1 MLSKN
6 NYQERLRKMDD
17 KQERFSIRKFSV
29 GAASVLVGTA
39 ILSMQNVQTVRAD
52 ATTDTEKG
60 TTDVTSKND
69 EQNKQKAYNQV
80 VSEDQ
85 NKSSKT
91 TGTTMEGQ
99 DSKVASFSASKNEG
113 TFAETS
119 SEDKAASTTDATE
132 SKTSDTTKATED
144 NKVDAVAD
152 KSTEDKANTDA
163 TQESSDSKSTENK
176 TTDAQKVE
184 SKVATTKATTDTA
197 NSVKSASTTSTD
209 KTTSVNTTTFNTN
222 QSSTAALFSASALS
236 ESKALAATPRSS
248 SATTNTQAKNNNYK
262 LVTSASALQ
271 QAINSGVAGVNI
283 DRSIDASNV
292 DLAITNTFAIVGIN
306 DAAVL
311 NLGQKSLNNS
321 GNLTL
326 QDITING
333 AVSGNGTV
341 NIKGNV
347 TSNVNENNSLIK
359 GATVDEANAALN
371 DQTGTGKIGTQGT
384 SWASGSSNQNGWAVK
399 GWNYANFSG
408 SKVNVAVDANLTINR
423 SAIGDGIHLA
433 NNGTVNVADGGQ
445 LTINMNTNN
454 DLNTT
459 ARYHNAGIFAVGNGN
474 LTTGYKSVVTL
485 NTSIGQGIAMTGMRP
500 YVTDT
505 DVFGGYSARDRGD
518 GSGQINLGQYSTLNF
533 TGRDGVIL
541 GNNSNFNVGD
551 SANVHFENKGRGV
564 ALDLAANSNINIDD
578 HAVTYFHSVGKTTTN
593 ALGNTV
599 GASGSFSGYNYIGVN
614 EGGNITVGQFATFR
628 VILEGRGNNNYDDV
642 VSLDSQNS
650 NTNAAFTSKTGAIV
664 DIRDD
669 NTNFYAELISFPLG
683 TSNTRIDIHD
693 PLMLNLQ
700 RYSSGGPTTGW
711 MPIGGDMINTTSN
724 QYTANLIYMSG
735 SKGVFSVD
743 GTDYV
748 VYQKIKSDGSKQ
760 IWLNVNGV
768 NIPMSGFQTKDI
780 WNNQANPDVSIK
792 GTDLT
797 SGIRANQVHNYD
809 GTPLTGKDAPYYGIS
824 TQRASQQIWFPHKTQ
839 MEVVGSHTNTIKYV
853 YEDGT
858 PVLDENGN
866 QIVKT
871 QNLNLTRKLT
881 LDITDDKIEE
891 IQKYALTHNADQTLE
906 YIKNAQ
912 SVSEDSGWVYTDAQG
927 NTVTDPYATVVS
939 PVEDGYTASIK
950 SSNVPGIT
958 EGADGTSVTAKL
970 QYKEDLVQN
979 GELSNNY
986 KQNGLSAI
994 LPDNYETVVVYG
1006 MPQEVT
1012 NTLKF
1017 YDDTTKSY
1025 ISTVTDQTVT
1035 GKENDDVNFKDG
1047 ASIVKSLEDQGYKF
1061 VNVTDGT
1068 PDDTNATVLSGDT
1081 FSDVDF
1087 GKFGKDGK
1095 TFVVHLTHKVV
1106 PVTPDTPNVPS
1117 NSKVS
1122 KDDLTKTATRTIHYV
1137 ENDQNGAE
1145 LKESTV
1151 QTVNYTGTAYVDV
1164 VTGQMVNAKADG
1176 EDAQGNT
1183 TYVVDT
1189 DNKKQPLIAW
1199 TTDNDGKFAQV
1210 TPDASIKKGDDT
1222 WTTGV
1227 KSVDEKNAPD
1237 VSTITGKTTNEDV
1250 YVPYTLS
1257 QKTYTGTKET
1267 TSVTRVISYLDN
1279 ETKQPVSDAVKQ
1291 TATLSRTRIKDEK
1304 DNVIGYG
1311 SVSEDGHSYTLN
1323 NDWTI
1328 DSNGWVAQVSPDET
1342 AKGYK
1347 KTPHFEDGKDASTVA
1362 ADAPSITD
1370 PQDVTVNVFYDH
1382 DTTPVTPD
1390 KPGHGLTHDDL
1401 NKDVTRTINYVDM
1414 TGAAVNGA
1422 PDGKSTY
1429 TQTAHFT
1436 RTAIVDKVNDKLLG
1450 YEINGDGSVDI
1461 TPDAGD
1467 FAWKST
1473 DANLPAVTSKTPSE
1487 VGYDSVDTPVVQ
1499 ATTVAY
1505 NSEPINVTVTYS
1517 KNAQQG
1523 SFQIHYIDEDNNN
1536 AILHQDTVS
1545 GKIGDSVTYSTADQ
1559 IKLWESKGYVLDHD
1573 GYTTQTT
1580 INEDNNGKT
1589 YIVSFKHGR
1598 KNGTTETIVPTET
1611 IHFQYA
1617 DGTKA
1622 ADDVYGNAGDFK
1634 FTRTPIIDT
1643 VTGQVVDPGT
1653 WNKESYTFDDGQK
1666 NVKVINGYVADKVT
1680 YGNRTATPNDLNVE
1694 DTITYR
1700 KISNI
1705 IPVDENGNQIPG
1717 TTPVDYKNDPSDPTK
1732 VTPDE
1737 ESPKV
1742 PSGWT
1747 ISPDQPEGVTPN
1759 TTTNTAK
1766 VTPVDPTEPTKVVY
1780 TRDEEPEDLQYATV
1794 KVIYHDDTTGQDL
1807 ESWSSDTNGNKK
1819 EVGTDTGYTQAD
1831 INRVVQGYEA
1841 KGYYYVTTD
1850 GTLPTTIPADGAT
1863 IVVHLAHNQ
1872 IPVGPDTPDKH
1883 GVDPDQVKKV
1893 YTSTLYYQDSEG
1905 KTLSPD
1911 QQQTSTWTRTV
1922 TVDAVTNQIVNG
1934 GKYDT
1939 NWTLQDANDQ
1949 YSNFTVPVVEGY
1961 VARKI
1966 TNNGATVT
1974 TVVAGQTKVQQN
1986 LEDTVVYDKVGKLV
2000 PVGPDGKTP
2009 IPDAP
2014 TPSYPNDPTD
2024 PTKVIPNEPVP
2035 DVPGYTPVDP
2045 TPITPEDPTKDT
2057 PIPYT
2062 KDPVKAGLT
2071 VQYID
2076 QDNNNSVIKSDAVN
2090 GNIGGKVDYSTAS
2103 SITDFENK
2111 GYVLVTDGFTGQ
2123 AGDEFTTENNGQ
2135 VYKVVFKHG
2144 TRPVTPENPADP
2156 NKPVDPDHPDTPT
2169 PSNPNLS
2176 KTDLQKTITRT
2187 VEYKY
2192 ADGTQAHEPVK
2203 QELTFTGKGTI
2214 DLVTGNLVT
2223 VDKDGNITSQNG
2235 KITWNHDSQEF
2246 EAVPAIDH
2254 DDYYIS
2260 SINQSNSTASVDG
2273 QTGAV
2278 GTETVTP
2285 NSQNGNIVITL
2296 TRNPDVPV
2304 AAQGSINYIDD
2315 TTGQTIESAN
2325 FSGNVGQ
2332 KINYT
2337 TAGSIKNW
2345 EAKGYNL
2352 VSNNFK
2358 DGEEVFTDGKNAFE
2372 VHLVHATT
2380 PVTPENPGKP
2390 GEPVNPTNPDD
2401 PHKYPDNYVPQEL
2414 AKTVTRDVTYV
2425 YADGSQAEAPVH
2437 QEVKFTGSGYL
2448 DLVTGEYVTVDN
2460 NGRITGK
2467 GQINWTPE
2475 SANFDATKSIDTS
2488 KYQIVGIKE
2497 NNTTANVDQTTGVV
2511 AGETVTQNGNN
2522 SSIVITLANKPAPV
2536 VEKGSITVR
2545 VHDLTDNV
2553 DLPQY
2558 GKESGEQE
2566 VGTSFT
2572 YDKSAVIT
2580 ELINKGYKLVNGGED
2595 VPSEVAKGAKTIT
2608 ILVEHD
2614 TVPVTP
2620 ENPSKPGEPINPN
2633 DPDGPKWPEGTD
2645 ENSVKRTGTQTIH
2658 YEGAGDKTPSD
2669 DVQTFDFT
2677 KKMLVDKVTG
2687 KIIDSG
2693 EWNVTSHT
2701 FGYKDTPVID
2711 GYHADKRNAGGSV
2724 VTPDDLNKKVVVTYK
2739 PNGKIIPTDPSG
2751 NPIPNVPTP
2760 TYPTDPTDPTKV
2772 VPDEPVPDIPGMT
2785 PSTPTVTPEDPGKDT
2800 PVPYT
2805 PVVPAKDQV
2814 AQVIYRDVQDGTNK
2828 QLATSGDLTGK
2839 SGSEINYS
2847 TADQIKE
2854 LISQGY
2860 VLKNDG
2866 FPAGVVF
2873 DNDDSKNQVFYVD
2886 FIHGQ
2891 VPVNPDNPHEGIDP
2905 SQYEKTV
2912 KEKVHYVGAGDKTP
2926 ADNVQNSKWTRT
2938 LTVDTVTGKVVE
2950 NGQYTTD
2957 WSIAKGEKTVYD
2969 QVNTPVI
2976 DGYHAD
2982 KREVPATAVTQ
2993 DDIEVTVTYKPNGKI
3008 IPTDPSGNPIPNVP
3022 TLTYPTDPTDP
3033 TKVVPNEPVPDIPGM
3048 TPSTPTVTPEDP
3060 GKDTSVPYNPIV
3072 PAKDQAAIVSYV
3084 DADNG
3089 NAEITNSGNLTGKA
3103 GDKIDYSTKATIA
3116 SLENKGYVLVNDGFP
3131 ADATFDN
3138 DDNTTQRFVVVL
3150 KHGTVPVTPENPGKS
3165 GEPINPN
3172 DPDGPKW
3179 PEGTDENS
3187 VKRTGTQTIHYVGAG
3202 DKTPSD
3208 DVQTFDFTRNM
3219 VVDKVTGKVID
3230 GGSWNVTS
3238 HTFGYKDTPV
3248 IDGYHADKRNAGGTV
3263 VTPDDLNKIVTVNY
3277 SQNGK
3282 IIPTD
3287 PSGTPISNV
3296 PTPTYPTDPTDP
3308 TKVVPDQPVP
3318 KVPDMTPSTPTVT
3331 PEDPGKDTPVPYN
3344 PVKTLDKV
3352 TTVEGKQIVHFVD
3365 GDNGNTPLR
3374 DPNTQTHEFKITNG
3388 VPDESSHTF
3397 TLVDVPVI
3405 PGYVAEVK
3413 SAGGKT
3419 VTPDTPLAEVT
3430 VVYHK
3435 VGKIVPV
3442 DPNGTPIPNVPTPSY
3457 TNDPTDPTK
3466 VVPDEPVPAIT
3477 GKTPDKTSVTPVDPT
3492 KDTPVVYKDNEV
3504 PATPNSQKAVVN
3516 FIDVNTG
3523 KLIKTSGI
3531 LSGRP
3536 GEDINKLYSSAEVI
3550 KQLEEAGYEV
3560 VYNAFDGDGVTKYFD
3575 DDDNTT
3581 QQFTVALKL
3590 KEKAKTP
3597 DPVVPAPET
3606 PAKEPEAPAEKVSRP
3621 EQSVKQNV
3629 SVPTP
3634 QKPVEKKT
3642 NNKKEVLPQ
3651 TGADHNEAASIL
3663 GAVAAAIGM
3672 TSLIGAKRR
3681 KKDDK

>member
-69 EQNKQKAYNQV
+69 DQNKQKAYNQV

-85 NKSSKT
+85 NKASKT
-91 TGTTMEGQ
+91 TDTTMVGQ

-113 TFAETS
+113 TFAEAS
-119 SEDKAASTTDATE
+119 SEDKTSSTTDATQNKASE
-132 SKTSDTTKATED
+132 NTKATED

-152 KSTEDKANTDA
+152 KSTEDKTNTA
-163 TQESSDSKSTENK
+163 TTQESSDNKSTENK

-184 SKVATTKATTDTA
+184 SKVATAKTTTDTT

-209 KTTSVNTTTFNTN
+209 QTTSVNTTTFNTN
-222 QSSTAALFSASALS
+222 QSSTAALFSAAALS
-236 ESKALAATPRSS
+236 ESKALAATPRAS
-248 SATTNTQAKNNNYK
+248 SATTNAQAKNNNYK
-262 LVTSASALQ
+262 LVTSSSELQ
-271 QAINSGVAGVNI
+271 QAINSGVAGINI

-292 DLAITNTFAIVGIN
+292 NLAITNTFAIVGIN

-347 TSNVNENNSLIK
+347 TSNVNSVNSSVP
-359 GATVDEANAALN
+359 TD
-371 DQTGTGKIGTQGT
+371 DQFKAQNYTGEKKNFKN
-384 SWASGSSNQNGWAVK
+384 SNIAGR
-399 GWNYANFSG
+399 Y
-408 SKVNVAVDANLTINR
+408 VNVENGASLTVNSTEINDGINLT
-423 SAIGDGIHLA
+423 DG
-433 NNGTVNVADGGQ
+433 GTVNVGDNATLNVN
-445 LTINMNTNN
+445 LTNAS
-454 DLNTT
+454 TT
-459 ARYHNAGIFAVGNGN
+459 ATRYHTAGVFAKNSGNFI
-474 LTTGYKSVVTL
+474 TGYKSNVNF
-485 NTSIGQGIAMTGMRP
+485 NTGLGQAIAMGATRP
-500 YVTDT
+500 TTTDA
-505 DVFGGYSARDRGD
+505 DRFGGYTAEQSRND
-518 GSGQINLGQYSTLNF
+518 GPTLVQLGASSTFNF
-533 TGRDGVIL
+533 TGRDGIIL
-541 GNNSNFNVGD
+541 GNNANFISGEN
-551 SANVHFENKGRGV
+551 SNVHFENKGRGV
-564 ALDLAANSNINIDD
+564 ALDLANNSNIEISKHSN
-578 HAVTYFHSVGKTTTN
+578 TYFHSVGKTGT
-593 ALGNTV
+593 
-599 GASGSFSGYNYIGVN
+599 SGSYNGYNYIGVN
-614 EGGNITVGQFATFR
+614 EGGNITVDEYATFR
-628 VILEGRGNNNYDDV
+628 VILEGRGANPWDDV
-642 VSLDSQNS
+642 ISLDSRDP
-650 NTNAAFTSKTGAIV
+650 NTNAAFTSKTGAII

-669 NTNFYAELISFPLG
+669 NTDFYAELISFPLG
-683 TSNTRIDIHD
+683 ASHSRIDIQD
-693 PLMLNLQ
+693 PLLLNLQ
-700 RYSSGGPTTGW
+700 RYSAGGATTGW
-711 MPIGGDMINTTSN
+711 MPTGGDRINTTSSK
-724 QYTANLIYMSG
+724 YTSNLIYMSNVNG
-735 SKGVFSVD
+735 TFSID

-748 VYQKIKSDGSKQ
+748 VYQQIKSDGSKQ
-760 IWLNVNGV
+760 IWLNVNGISMPY
-768 NIPMSGFQTKDI
+768 NGFANKNM
-780 WNNQANPDVSIK
+780 WSNGANPDKSI
-792 GTDLT
+792 
-797 SGIRANQVHNYD
+797 SGIGLTGNILANNVKDDNSSPTD
-809 GTPLTGKDAPYYGIS
+809 GKDAPYYGIS
-824 TQRASQQIWFPHKTQ
+824 THRASQQIWFPHKTQ

-912 SVSEDSGWVYTDAQG
+912 GVSEDSGWVYTDAQG

-939 PVEDGYTASIK
+939 PVEDGYTASIE

-970 QYKEDLVQN
+970 QYKEELVQN

-994 LPDNYETVVVYG
+994 LPDNYETVVVYKKAK
-1006 MPQEVT
+1006 EVT

-1025 ISTVTDQTVT
+1025 ISTVADQTAT

-1047 ASIVKSLEDQGYKF
+1047 ASTVKSLEDQGYKF
-1061 VNVTDGT
+1061 INVTDGT

-1106 PVTPDTPNVPS
+1106 PVTPD
-1117 NSKVS
+1117 
-1122 KDDLTKTATRTIHYV
+1122 
-1137 ENDQNGAE
+1137 
-1145 LKESTV
+1145 
-1151 QTVNYTGTAYVDV
+1151 
-1164 VTGQMVNAKADG
+1164 
-1176 EDAQGNT
+1176 
-1183 TYVVDT
+1183 
-1189 DNKKQPLIAW
+1189 
-1199 TTDNDGKFAQV
+1199 
-1210 TPDASIKKGDDT
+1210 
-1222 WTTGV
+1222 
-1227 KSVDEKNAPD
+1227 
-1237 VSTITGKTTNEDV
+1237 
-1250 YVPYTLS
+1250 
-1257 QKTYTGTKET
+1257 
-1267 TSVTRVISYLDN
+1267 
-1279 ETKQPVSDAVKQ
+1279 
-1291 TATLSRTRIKDEK
+1291 
-1304 DNVIGYG
+1304 
-1311 SVSEDGHSYTLN
+1311 
-1323 NDWTI
+1323 
-1328 DSNGWVAQVSPDET
+1328 
-1342 AKGYK
+1342 
-1347 KTPHFEDGKDASTVA
+1347 
-1362 ADAPSITD
+1362 
-1370 PQDVTVNVFYDH
+1370 
-1382 DTTPVTPD
+1382 

-1401 NKDVTRTINYVDM
+1401 NKDVTRTINYVDT

-1450 YEINGDGSVDI
+1450 YDINGDGSVDI
-1461 TPDAGD
+1461 SPDAGD

-1473 DANLPAVTSKTPSE
+1473 DANLPAVTSKAPSE

-1559 IKLWESKGYVLDHD
+1559 IQLWESKGYVLDQD

-1580 INEDNNGKT
+1580 VNEDNNGKT

-1598 KNGTTETIVPTET
+1598 KNGTTETI
-1611 IHFQYA
+1611 HFQYA

-1622 ADDVYGNAGDFK
+1622 ADDVHGNAGDFK

-1643 VTGQVVDPGT
+1643 VTGQIVDPGT

-1666 NVKVINGYVADKVT
+1666 NVKVINGYVADKAT
-1680 YGNRTATPNDLNVE
+1680 YGNKTATPTDLNVE
-1694 DTITYR
+1694 DTVTYR

-1747 ISPDQPEGVTPN
+1747 IAPDQPEGVTPN

-1766 VTPVDPTEPTKVVY
+1766 VTPVDPTKPTNVVY
-1780 TRDEEPEDLQYATV
+1780 TKDEEPEDIQYATV
-1794 KVIYHDDTTGQDL
+1794 KVIYHDDTTNQEL
-1807 ESWSSDTNGNKK
+1807 ESWNSDTNGTKK
-1819 EVGTDTGYTQAD
+1819 EVGTDTGYTQTD
-1831 INRVVQGYEA
+1831 INKVVQGYEA
-1841 KGYYYVTTD
+1841 KGYSYVTTD
-1850 GTLPTTIPADGAT
+1850 GTLPTTIPAGGAT

-1883 GVDPDQVKKV
+1883 GVDPDQVKKA
-1893 YTSTLYYQDSEG
+1893 YTSTLHYQDSEG

-1922 TVDAVTNQIVNG
+1922 TVDTVTNQIVNG

-1939 NWTLQDANDQ
+1939 NWTLQDANDK

-1961 VARKI
+1961 VARKT

-2057 PIPYT
+2057 PVPYT

-2076 QDNNNSVIKSDAVN
+2076 QDNNNSVIKSDAVD
-2090 GNIGGKVDYSTAS
+2090 GNIGDKIDYSTAS

-2111 GYVLVTDGFTGQ
+2111 GYILVTDGFTGQ

-2156 NKPVDPDHPDTPT
+2156 NEPVDPDHPDTPT

-2176 KTDLQKTITRT
+2176 KKDLQKTITRT

-2223 VDKDGNITSQNG
+2223 VDEDGNITSQNG
-2235 KITWNHDSQEF
+2235 KITWNHESQEF

-2254 DDYYIS
+2254 DGYYIS

-2437 QEVKFTGSGYL
+2437 QEVKFTGNGYL

-2460 NGRITGK
+2460 NGKITGK

-2511 AGETVTQNGNN
+2511 AGETVTQNSNN
-2522 SSIVITLANKPAPV
+2522 SSVVITLANKPAPV
-2536 VEKGSITVR
+2536 VEKGSITVK

-2572 YDKSAVIT
+2572 YDKNAVIT
-2580 ELINKGYKLVNGGED
+2580 ELINKGYKLVDGGED
-2595 VPSEVAKGAKTIT
+2595 IPSEVAKGAKTIT

-2620 ENPSKPGEPINPN
+2620 ENPGKPGEPINPN

-2751 NPIPNVPTP
+2751 NPIPNVPT
-2760 TYPTDPTDPTKV
+2760 
-2772 VPDEPVPDIPGMT
+2772 
-2785 PSTPTVTPEDPGKDT
+2785 S
-2800 PVPYT
+2800 
-2805 PVVPAKDQV
+2805 
-2814 AQVIYRDVQDGTNK
+2814 
-2828 QLATSGDLTGK
+2828 
-2839 SGSEINYS
+2839 
-2847 TADQIKE
+2847 
-2854 LISQGY
+2854 
-2860 VLKNDG
+2860 
-2866 FPAGVVF
+2866 
-2873 DNDDSKNQVFYVD
+2873 
-2886 FIHGQ
+2886 
-2891 VPVNPDNPHEGIDP
+2891 
-2905 SQYEKTV
+2905 
-2912 KEKVHYVGAGDKTP
+2912 
-2926 ADNVQNSKWTRT
+2926 
-2938 LTVDTVTGKVVE
+2938 
-2950 NGQYTTD
+2950 
-2957 WSIAKGEKTVYD
+2957 
-2969 QVNTPVI
+2969 
-2976 DGYHAD
+2976 
-2982 KREVPATAVTQ
+2982 
-2993 DDIEVTVTYKPNGKI
+2993 
-3008 IPTDPSGNPIPNVP
+3008 
-3022 TLTYPTDPTDP
+3022 TYPTDPTDP

-3060 GKDTSVPYNPIV
+3060 GKDT
-3072 PAKDQAAIVSYV
+3072 
-3084 DADNG
+3084 
-3089 NAEITNSGNLTGKA
+3089 
-3103 GDKIDYSTKATIA
+3103 
-3116 SLENKGYVLVNDGFP
+3116 
-3131 ADATFDN
+3131 
-3138 DDNTTQRFVVVL
+3138 
-3150 KHGTVPVTPENPGKS
+3150 
-3165 GEPINPN
+3165 
-3172 DPDGPKW
+3172 
-3179 PEGTDENS
+3179 
-3187 VKRTGTQTIHYVGAG
+3187 
-3202 DKTPSD
+3202 
-3208 DVQTFDFTRNM
+3208 
-3219 VVDKVTGKVID
+3219 
-3230 GGSWNVTS
+3230 
-3238 HTFGYKDTPV
+3238 
-3248 IDGYHADKRNAGGTV
+3248 
-3263 VTPDDLNKIVTVNY
+3263 
-3277 SQNGK
+3277 
-3282 IIPTD
+3282 
-3287 PSGTPISNV
+3287 
-3296 PTPTYPTDPTDP
+3296 
-3308 TKVVPDQPVP
+3308 
-3318 KVPDMTPSTPTVT
+3318 
-3331 PEDPGKDTPVPYN
+3331 PVPYN
-3344 PVKTLDKV
+3344 PVKNPDKV

-3442 DPNGTPIPNVPTPSY
+3442 DPNGNPIPNVPTPSY

-3466 VVPDEPVPAIT
+3466 VVPNEPVPAIT

-3492 KDTPVVYKDNEV
+3492 KDTPVVYKNNEV

-3621 EQSVKQNV
+3621 EQPVKQNV

-3663 GAVAAAIGM
+3663 GVVSAAIGM

>member
-1 MLSKN
+1 M
-6 NYQERLRKMDD
+6 
-17 KQERFSIRKFSV
+17 
-29 GAASVLVGTA
+29 
-39 ILSMQNVQTVRAD
+39 
-52 ATTDTEKG
+52 
-60 TTDVTSKND
+60 
-69 EQNKQKAYNQV
+69 
-80 VSEDQ
+80 
-85 NKSSKT
+85 
-91 TGTTMEGQ
+91 
-99 DSKVASFSASKNEG
+99 
-113 TFAETS
+113 
-119 SEDKAASTTDATE
+119 
-132 SKTSDTTKATED
+132 
-144 NKVDAVAD
+144 
-152 KSTEDKANTDA
+152 
-163 TQESSDSKSTENK
+163 
-176 TTDAQKVE
+176 
-184 SKVATTKATTDTA
+184 
-197 NSVKSASTTSTD
+197 
-209 KTTSVNTTTFNTN
+209 
-222 QSSTAALFSASALS
+222 S
-236 ESKALAATPRSS
+236 ESKALAATPRAS

-333 AVSGNGTV
+333 AVSGNGIV

-347 TSNVNENNSLIK
+347 TSNVSENNSLIK
-359 GATVDEANAALN
+359 GATVDAANAALK
-371 DQTGTGKIGTQGT
+371 DQTSTGTIGTQGT
-384 SWASGSSNQNGWAVK
+384 SWASGSSNQNGWTVK

-408 SKVNVAVDANLTINR
+408 SKVNVAADANLTINR

-593 ALGNTV
+593 VLGNTV

-650 NTNAAFTSKTGAIV
+650 NTNAAFTSKIGAIV

-881 LDITDDKIEE
+881 LDITDDKSEE

-994 LPDNYETVVVYG
+994 LPDNYETVVVYKKAK
-1006 MPQEVT
+1006 EVT

-1025 ISTVTDQTVT
+1025 ITNIADQTAT

-1047 ASIVKSLEDQGYKF
+1047 ASTVKSLEDQGYKF

-1068 PDDTNATVLSGDT
+1068 PDDTNVTVLSGDT

-1122 KDDLTKTATRTIHYV
+1122 KDDLTKSATRTIHYV

-1176 EDAQGNT
+1176 KDAQGNT

-1189 DNKKQPLIAW
+1189 DNKKQPSIAW

-1222 WTTGV
+1222 WTTGI

-1237 VSTITGKTTNEDV
+1237 VSTITGKTINEDV

-1267 TSVTRVISYLDN
+1267 TSVTRVINYLDN

-1304 DNVIGYG
+1304 GNVIGYG

-1401 NKDVTRTINYVDM
+1401 NKDVTRTINYVDT

-1536 AILHQDTVS
+1536 AILRQSSVS
-1545 GKIGDSVTYSTADQ
+1545 SKIGDSVSYDPATIIDELT
-1559 IKLWESKGYVLDHD
+1559 KLGYVQDTNYSGAD
-1573 GYTTQTT
+1573 KYVPQAFIT
-1580 INEDNNGKT
+1580 EDNNGKT
-1589 YIVSFKHGR
+1589 YIIAFKHGR
-1598 KNGTTETIVPTET
+1598 KNGTTETLVPTET

-1622 ADDVYGNAGDFK
+1622 ADDVKGNAGNFK
-1634 FTRTPIIDT
+1634 FTRTPILDT

-1653 WNKESYTFDDGQK
+1653 WNKDSYTFDDGQK

-1794 KVIYHDDTTGQDL
+1794 KVIYHDDTTNQDL
-1807 ESWSSDTNGNKK
+1807 ESWNSDNNGVKR

-1831 INRVVQGYEA
+1831 INKVVEGYEA
-1841 KGYYYVTTD
+1841 RGYYYVTTD
-1850 GTLPTTIPADGAT
+1850 GTLPTMIPASDTT

-1872 IPVGPDTPDKH
+1872 IPVGPD
-1883 GVDPDQVKKV
+1883 
-1893 YTSTLYYQDSEG
+1893 
-1905 KTLSPD
+1905 
-1911 QQQTSTWTRTV
+1911 
-1922 TVDAVTNQIVNG
+1922 
-1934 GKYDT
+1934 
-1939 NWTLQDANDQ
+1939 
-1949 YSNFTVPVVEGY
+1949 
-1961 VARKI
+1961 
-1966 TNNGATVT
+1966 
-1974 TVVAGQTKVQQN
+1974 
-1986 LEDTVVYDKVGKLV
+1986 
-2000 PVGPDGKTP
+2000 GKTP
-2009 IPDAP
+2009 IPNVP
-2014 TPSYPNDPTD
+2014 TPSYPND

-2057 PIPYT
+2057 PVPYT

-2090 GNIGGKVDYSTAS
+2090 GNIGDKIDYSTAS
-2103 SITDFENK
+2103 SITDFENR

-2254 DDYYIS
+2254 DGYYIS
-2260 SINQSNSTASVDG
+2260 SINQSNSTASVDS
-2273 QTGAV
+2273 QTGTV

-2304 AAQGSINYIDD
+2304 AAQGSVNYIDD

-2460 NGRITGK
+2460 NGKITGK

-2497 NNTTANVDQTTGVV
+2497 NNTTANVDQTPGVV
-2511 AGETVTQNGNN
+2511 AGETVT
-2522 SSIVITLANKPAPV
+2522 
-2536 VEKGSITVR
+2536 TV
-2545 VHDLTDNV
+2545 
-2553 DLPQY
+2553 
-2558 GKESGEQE
+2558 
-2566 VGTSFT
+2566 
-2572 YDKSAVIT
+2572 
-2580 ELINKGYKLVNGGED
+2580 
-2595 VPSEVAKGAKTIT
+2595 
-2608 ILVEHD
+2608 
-2614 TVPVTP
+2614 
-2620 ENPSKPGEPINPN
+2620 
-2633 DPDGPKWPEGTD
+2633 
-2645 ENSVKRTGTQTIH
+2645 
-2658 YEGAGDKTPSD
+2658 
-2669 DVQTFDFT
+2669 
-2677 KKMLVDKVTG
+2677 
-2687 KIIDSG
+2687 
-2693 EWNVTSHT
+2693 
-2701 FGYKDTPVID
+2701 
-2711 GYHADKRNAGGSV
+2711 
-2724 VTPDDLNKKVVVTYK
+2724 
-2739 PNGKIIPTDPSG
+2739 
-2751 NPIPNVPTP
+2751 
-2760 TYPTDPTDPTKV
+2760 
-2772 VPDEPVPDIPGMT
+2772 
-2785 PSTPTVTPEDPGKDT
+2785 
-2800 PVPYT
+2800 
-2805 PVVPAKDQV
+2805 
-2814 AQVIYRDVQDGTNK
+2814 
-2828 QLATSGDLTGK
+2828 QL
-2839 SGSEINYS
+2839 
-2847 TADQIKE
+2847 
-2854 LISQGY
+2854 
-2860 VLKNDG
+2860 
-2866 FPAGVVF
+2866 
-2873 DNDDSKNQVFYVD
+2873 
-2886 FIHGQ
+2886 
-2891 VPVNPDNPHEGIDP
+2891 
-2905 SQYEKTV
+2905 
-2912 KEKVHYVGAGDKTP
+2912 
-2926 ADNVQNSKWTRT
+2926 
-2938 LTVDTVTGKVVE
+2938 
-2950 NGQYTTD
+2950 
-2957 WSIAKGEKTVYD
+2957 
-2969 QVNTPVI
+2969 
-2976 DGYHAD
+2976 
-2982 KREVPATAVTQ
+2982 
-2993 DDIEVTVTYKPNGKI
+2993 
-3008 IPTDPSGNPIPNVP
+3008 
-3022 TLTYPTDPTDP
+3022 
-3033 TKVVPNEPVPDIPGM
+3033 
-3048 TPSTPTVTPEDP
+3048 
-3060 GKDTSVPYNPIV
+3060 
-3072 PAKDQAAIVSYV
+3072 
-3084 DADNG
+3084 
-3089 NAEITNSGNLTGKA
+3089 
-3103 GDKIDYSTKATIA
+3103 
-3116 SLENKGYVLVNDGFP
+3116 
-3131 ADATFDN
+3131 
-3138 DDNTTQRFVVVL
+3138 
-3150 KHGTVPVTPENPGKS
+3150 
-3165 GEPINPN
+3165 
-3172 DPDGPKW
+3172 
-3179 PEGTDENS
+3179 
-3187 VKRTGTQTIHYVGAG
+3187 
-3202 DKTPSD
+3202 
-3208 DVQTFDFTRNM
+3208 
-3219 VVDKVTGKVID
+3219 
-3230 GGSWNVTS
+3230 
-3238 HTFGYKDTPV
+3238 
-3248 IDGYHADKRNAGGTV
+3248 
-3263 VTPDDLNKIVTVNY
+3263 
-3277 SQNGK
+3277 
-3282 IIPTD
+3282 
-3287 PSGTPISNV
+3287 
-3296 PTPTYPTDPTDP
+3296 
-3308 TKVVPDQPVP
+3308 
-3318 KVPDMTPSTPTVT
+3318 
-3331 PEDPGKDTPVPYN
+3331 
-3344 PVKTLDKV
+3344 
-3352 TTVEGKQIVHFVD
+3352 
-3365 GDNGNTPLR
+3365 
-3374 DPNTQTHEFKITNG
+3374 
-3388 VPDESSHTF
+3388 
-3397 TLVDVPVI
+3397 
-3405 PGYVAEVK
+3405 
-3413 SAGGKT
+3413 
-3419 VTPDTPLAEVT
+3419 
-3430 VVYHK
+3430 
-3435 VGKIVPV
+3435 
-3442 DPNGTPIPNVPTPSY
+3442 
-3457 TNDPTDPTK
+3457 
-3466 VVPDEPVPAIT
+3466 
-3477 GKTPDKTSVTPVDPT
+3477 
-3492 KDTPVVYKDNEV
+3492 
-3504 PATPNSQKAVVN
+3504 
-3516 FIDVNTG
+3516 
-3523 KLIKTSGI
+3523 
-3531 LSGRP
+3531 
-3536 GEDINKLYSSAEVI
+3536 
-3550 KQLEEAGYEV
+3550 
-3560 VYNAFDGDGVTKYFD
+3560 
-3575 DDDNTT
+3575 
-3581 QQFTVALKL
+3581 
-3590 KEKAKTP
+3590 
-3597 DPVVPAPET
+3597 
-3606 PAKEPEAPAEKVSRP
+3606 
-3621 EQSVKQNV
+3621 
-3629 SVPTP
+3629 
-3634 QKPVEKKT
+3634 
-3642 NNKKEVLPQ
+3642 
-3651 TGADHNEAASIL
+3651 
-3663 GAVAAAIGM
+3663 
-3672 TSLIGAKRR
+3672 
-3681 KKDDK
+3681 

>member
-85 NKSSKT
+85 NKASKT
-91 TGTTMEGQ
+91 TDTTMVGQ

-113 TFAETS
+113 TFAEAS
-119 SEDKAASTTDATE
+119 SEDK
-132 SKTSDTTKATED
+132 TS
-144 NKVDAVAD
+144 
-152 KSTEDKANTDA
+152 S
-163 TQESSDSKSTENK
+163 

-184 SKVATTKATTDTA
+184 SKVATAKATTDTA
-197 NSVKSASTTSTD
+197 NSVKTASTTSTD
-209 KTTSVNTTTFNTN
+209 QTTSVNTTTFNTN

-236 ESKALAATPRSS
+236 ESKALAATPRAS
-248 SATTNTQAKNNNYK
+248 SATTNAQAKNNNYK
-262 LVTSASALQ
+262 LVTSSSELQ
-271 QAINSGVAGVNI
+271 QAINSGVAGINI

-292 DLAITNTFAIVGIN
+292 NLAITNTFAIVGIN

-359 GATVDEANAALN
+359 GATADAANAALK
-371 DQTGTGKIGTQGT
+371 DQTSTGTIGTQGT
-384 SWASGSSNQNGWAVK
+384 SCASGSSNQNGWTVK

-408 SKVNVAVDANLTINR
+408 SKVNVAADANLTINR

-474 LTTGYKSVVTL
+474 FTTGYKSVVTL

-614 EGGNITVGQFATFR
+614 EGGNITVGKFATFR

-642 VSLDSQNS
+642 VSLDSQNT

-683 TSNTRIDIHD
+683 ASNTRIDIHD

-743 GTDYV
+743 GTNYV

-780 WNNQANPDVSIK
+780 WDNQANPDVSIK
-792 GTDLT
+792 GNDLT

-912 SVSEDSGWVYTDAQG
+912 GVSEDSGWVYTDAQG

-939 PVEDGYTASIK
+939 PVEDGQTASIE

-970 QYKEDLVQN
+970 QYKEELVQN

-994 LPDNYETVVVYG
+994 LPDNYETVVVYKKAK
-1006 MPQEVT
+1006 EVT

-1025 ISTVTDQTVT
+1025 ISTVADQTAT

-1047 ASIVKSLEDQGYKF
+1047 ASTVKSLEDQGYKF
-1061 VNVTDGT
+1061 INVTDGT

-1176 EDAQGNT
+1176 KDAQGNT

-1189 DNKKQPLIAW
+1189 DNKKQPSITW
-1199 TTDNDGKFAQV
+1199 TTDNNGKFAQV

-1267 TSVTRVISYLDN
+1267 KTVTRVINYLDN
-1279 ETKQPVSDAVKQ
+1279 ETKQPVSDAVEQ
-1291 TATLSRTRIKDEK
+1291 TTTLSRTQIKDEK
-1304 DNVIGYG
+1304 GNVIGYG
-1311 SVSEDGHSYTLN
+1311 TVSEDGHSYTLN

-1328 DSNGWVAQVSPDET
+1328 DKNGWVAQVSPDET

-1347 KTPHFEDGKDASTVA
+1347 ETPHFEDGKDASTVA
-1362 ADAPSITD
+1362 ADTPSVTD

-1401 NKDVTRTINYVDM
+1401 NKDVTRTINYVDT

-1450 YEINGDGSVDI
+1450 YDINGDGSVDI
-1461 TPDAGD
+1461 SPDAGD

-1473 DANLPAVTSKTPSE
+1473 DANLPAVTSKAPSE

-1545 GKIGDSVTYSTADQ
+1545 DKIGDSVTYSTADQ
-1559 IKLWESKGYVLDHD
+1559 IQLWESKGYVLDQD

-1580 INEDNNGKT
+1580 VNEDNNGKT

-1598 KNGTTETIVPTET
+1598 KNGTTETLVPTET

-1622 ADDVYGNAGDFK
+1622 ADDVHGNAGDFK

-1643 VTGQVVDPGT
+1643 VTGQIVDPGT

-1666 NVKVINGYVADKVT
+1666 NVKVINGYVADKAT
-1680 YGNRTATPNDLNVE
+1680 YGNKTATPTDLNVE
-1694 DTITYR
+1694 DTVTYR

-1747 ISPDQPEGVTPN
+1747 ISPNQPEGVTPN

-1766 VTPVDPTEPTKVVY
+1766 VTPVDPTKPTNVVY
-1780 TRDEEPEDLQYATV
+1780 TKDNAPVDKATV
-1794 KVIYHDDTTGQDL
+1794 IVRYHDDTTNLDL
-1807 ESWSSDTNGNKK
+1807 PESFDSGNK

-1831 INRVVQGYEA
+1831 INKVVQEYEA

-1850 GTLPTTIPADGAT
+1850 GTLPTTIPAGGAT

-1883 GVDPDQVKKV
+1883 GVDPDQVKKA
-1893 YTSTLYYQDSEG
+1893 YTSTLHYQDSEG

-1922 TVDAVTNQIVNG
+1922 TVDTVTNQIVNG

-1939 NWTLQDANDQ
+1939 NWTLQDANDK

-1961 VARKI
+1961 VARKT

-2057 PIPYT
+2057 PVPYT

-2076 QDNNNSVIKSDAVN
+2076 QDNNNSVIKSDAVD
-2090 GNIGGKVDYSTAS
+2090 GNIGDKIDYSTAS

-2111 GYVLVTDGFTGQ
+2111 GYILVTDGFTGQ

-2156 NKPVDPDHPDTPT
+2156 NEPVDPDHPDTPT

-2176 KTDLQKTITRT
+2176 KEDLQKTITRT
-2187 VEYKY
+2187 IEYKY

-2223 VDKDGNITSQNG
+2223 VDEDGNITSQNG
-2235 KITWNHDSQEF
+2235 KITWNHESQEF

-2254 DDYYIS
+2254 DGYYIS

-2437 QEVKFTGSGYL
+2437 QEVKFTGNGYL

-2460 NGRITGK
+2460 NGKITGK

-2511 AGETVTQNGNN
+2511 AGETVTQNSNN
-2522 SSIVITLANKPAPV
+2522 SSVVITLANKPAPV
-2536 VEKGSITVR
+2536 VEKGSITVK

-2572 YDKSAVIT
+2572 YDKNAVIT
-2580 ELINKGYKLVNGGED
+2580 ELINKGYKLVDGGEN

-2620 ENPSKPGEPINPN
+2620 ENPGKPGEPINPN

-2724 VTPDDLNKKVVVTYK
+2724 VTPNDLNKKVVVTYK

-2800 PVPYT
+2800 PVPYN
-2805 PVVPAKDQV
+2805 PVVPAKNQV
-2814 AQVIYRDVQDGTNK
+2814 AQVIYRDVQDGANK

-2839 SGSEINYS
+2839 SGSEISYS
-2847 TADQIKE
+2847 TADQIKK
-2854 LISQGY
+2854 LINQGY

-2866 FPAGVVF
+2866 FPAGAVF

-2891 VPVNPDNPHEGIDP
+2891 APVNPDNPHEGIDP

-2912 KEKVHYVGAGDKTP
+2912 TEKVHYVGAGDKTP

-2938 LTVDTVTGKVVE
+2938 LTIDTVTGKVVE

-2969 QVNTPVI
+2969 QVSTPVI

-3008 IPTDPSGNPIPNVP
+3008 IPTDPSSNPIPNVP
-3022 TLTYPTDPTDP
+3022 
-3033 TKVVPNEPVPDIPGM
+3033 N
-3048 TPSTPTVTPEDP
+3048 
-3060 GKDTSVPYNPIV
+3060 
-3072 PAKDQAAIVSYV
+3072 
-3084 DADNG
+3084 
-3089 NAEITNSGNLTGKA
+3089 
-3103 GDKIDYSTKATIA
+3103 
-3116 SLENKGYVLVNDGFP
+3116 
-3131 ADATFDN
+3131 
-3138 DDNTTQRFVVVL
+3138 
-3150 KHGTVPVTPENPGKS
+3150 
-3165 GEPINPN
+3165 
-3172 DPDGPKW
+3172 
-3179 PEGTDENS
+3179 
-3187 VKRTGTQTIHYVGAG
+3187 
-3202 DKTPSD
+3202 
-3208 DVQTFDFTRNM
+3208 
-3219 VVDKVTGKVID
+3219 
-3230 GGSWNVTS
+3230 
-3238 HTFGYKDTPV
+3238 
-3248 IDGYHADKRNAGGTV
+3248 
-3263 VTPDDLNKIVTVNY
+3263 
-3277 SQNGK
+3277 
-3282 IIPTD
+3282 
-3287 PSGTPISNV
+3287 
-3296 PTPTYPTDPTDP
+3296 PTYPTDPTDP

-3318 KVPDMTPSTPTVT
+3318 EVPGMTPSTPTVT

-3344 PVKTLDKV
+3344 PVKNPDKV

-3442 DPNGTPIPNVPTPSY
+3442 DPNGNPIPNVPTPSY

-3466 VVPDEPVPAIT
+3466 VVPNEPVPAIT

-3492 KDTPVVYKDNEV
+3492 KDTPVVYKNNEV

-3597 DPVVPAPET
+3597 YPVVPAPET

-3621 EQSVKQNV
+3621 EQPVKQNV

-3651 TGADHNEAASIL
+3651 TGADNNEAASIL
-3663 GAVAAAIGM
+3663 GAVATAIGM

>member
-1 MLSKN
+1 M
-6 NYQERLRKMDD
+6 
-17 KQERFSIRKFSV
+17 
-29 GAASVLVGTA
+29 
-39 ILSMQNVQTVRAD
+39 
-52 ATTDTEKG
+52 
-60 TTDVTSKND
+60 
-69 EQNKQKAYNQV
+69 
-80 VSEDQ
+80 
-85 NKSSKT
+85 
-91 TGTTMEGQ
+91 
-99 DSKVASFSASKNEG
+99 
-113 TFAETS
+113 
-119 SEDKAASTTDATE
+119 
-132 SKTSDTTKATED
+132 
-144 NKVDAVAD
+144 
-152 KSTEDKANTDA
+152 
-163 TQESSDSKSTENK
+163 
-176 TTDAQKVE
+176 
-184 SKVATTKATTDTA
+184 
-197 NSVKSASTTSTD
+197 
-209 KTTSVNTTTFNTN
+209 
-222 QSSTAALFSASALS
+222 S
-236 ESKALAATPRSS
+236 ESKALAATPRAS

-333 AVSGNGTV
+333 AVSGNGIV

-347 TSNVNENNSLIK
+347 TSNVSENNSLIK
-359 GATVDEANAALN
+359 GATVDAANAALK
-371 DQTGTGKIGTQGT
+371 DQTSTGTIGTQGT
-384 SWASGSSNQNGWAVK
+384 SWASGSSNQNGWTVK

-408 SKVNVAVDANLTINR
+408 SKVNVAADANLTINR

-505 DVFGGYSARDRGD
+505 DVFGGYSARDLGD

-593 ALGNTV
+593 VLGNTV

-650 NTNAAFTSKTGAIV
+650 NTNAAFTSKIGAIV

-881 LDITDDKIEE
+881 LDITDDKSEE

-994 LPDNYETVVVYG
+994 LPDNYETVVVYKKAK
-1006 MPQEVT
+1006 EVT

-1017 YDDTTKSY
+1017 YDDTTRSY
-1025 ISTVTDQTVT
+1025 ITNIADQTAT

-1047 ASIVKSLEDQGYKF
+1047 ASTVKSLEDQGYKF

-1068 PDDTNATVLSGDT
+1068 PDDTNVTVLSGDT

-1122 KDDLTKTATRTIHYV
+1122 KDDLTKSATRTIHYV

-1176 EDAQGNT
+1176 KDAQGNT

-1189 DNKKQPLIAW
+1189 DNKKQPSIAW

-1222 WTTGV
+1222 WTTGI

-1237 VSTITGKTTNEDV
+1237 VSTITGKTINEDV

-1267 TSVTRVISYLDN
+1267 TSVTRVINYLDN

-1304 DNVIGYG
+1304 GNVIGYG

-1401 NKDVTRTINYVDM
+1401 NKDVTRTINYVDT

-1536 AILHQDTVS
+1536 AILRQSSVS
-1545 GKIGDSVTYSTADQ
+1545 SKIGDSVSYDPATIIDELT
-1559 IKLWESKGYVLDHD
+1559 KLGYVQDTNYSGAD
-1573 GYTTQTT
+1573 KYVPQAFIT
-1580 INEDNNGKT
+1580 EDNNGKT
-1589 YIVSFKHGR
+1589 YIIAFKHGR
-1598 KNGTTETIVPTET
+1598 KNGTTETLVPTET

-1622 ADDVYGNAGDFK
+1622 ADDVKGNAGNFK
-1634 FTRTPIIDT
+1634 FTRTPILDT

-1653 WNKESYTFDDGQK
+1653 WNKDSYTFDDGQK

-1794 KVIYHDDTTGQDL
+1794 KVIYHDDTTNQDL
-1807 ESWSSDTNGNKK
+1807 ESWNSDNNGVKR

-1831 INRVVQGYEA
+1831 INKVVEGYEA
-1841 KGYYYVTTD
+1841 RGYYYVTTD
-1850 GTLPTTIPADGAT
+1850 GTLPTMIPASDTT

-1872 IPVGPDTPDKH
+1872 IPVGPD
-1883 GVDPDQVKKV
+1883 
-1893 YTSTLYYQDSEG
+1893 
-1905 KTLSPD
+1905 
-1911 QQQTSTWTRTV
+1911 
-1922 TVDAVTNQIVNG
+1922 
-1934 GKYDT
+1934 
-1939 NWTLQDANDQ
+1939 
-1949 YSNFTVPVVEGY
+1949 
-1961 VARKI
+1961 
-1966 TNNGATVT
+1966 
-1974 TVVAGQTKVQQN
+1974 
-1986 LEDTVVYDKVGKLV
+1986 
-2000 PVGPDGKTP
+2000 GKTP
-2009 IPDAP
+2009 IPNVP

-2057 PIPYT
+2057 PVPYT

-2090 GNIGGKVDYSTAS
+2090 GNIGDKIDYSTAS
-2103 SITDFENK
+2103 SITDFENR

-2254 DDYYIS
+2254 DGYYIS
-2260 SINQSNSTASVDG
+2260 SINQSNSTASVDS
-2273 QTGAV
+2273 QTGTV

-2304 AAQGSINYIDD
+2304 AAQGSVNYIDD

-2460 NGRITGK
+2460 NGKITGK

-2497 NNTTANVDQTTGVV
+2497 NNTTANVDQTPGVV
-2511 AGETVTQNGNN
+2511 AGETVT
-2522 SSIVITLANKPAPV
+2522 
-2536 VEKGSITVR
+2536 TV
-2545 VHDLTDNV
+2545 
-2553 DLPQY
+2553 
-2558 GKESGEQE
+2558 
-2566 VGTSFT
+2566 
-2572 YDKSAVIT
+2572 
-2580 ELINKGYKLVNGGED
+2580 
-2595 VPSEVAKGAKTIT
+2595 
-2608 ILVEHD
+2608 
-2614 TVPVTP
+2614 
-2620 ENPSKPGEPINPN
+2620 
-2633 DPDGPKWPEGTD
+2633 
-2645 ENSVKRTGTQTIH
+2645 
-2658 YEGAGDKTPSD
+2658 
-2669 DVQTFDFT
+2669 
-2677 KKMLVDKVTG
+2677 
-2687 KIIDSG
+2687 
-2693 EWNVTSHT
+2693 
-2701 FGYKDTPVID
+2701 
-2711 GYHADKRNAGGSV
+2711 
-2724 VTPDDLNKKVVVTYK
+2724 
-2739 PNGKIIPTDPSG
+2739 
-2751 NPIPNVPTP
+2751 
-2760 TYPTDPTDPTKV
+2760 
-2772 VPDEPVPDIPGMT
+2772 
-2785 PSTPTVTPEDPGKDT
+2785 
-2800 PVPYT
+2800 
-2805 PVVPAKDQV
+2805 
-2814 AQVIYRDVQDGTNK
+2814 
-2828 QLATSGDLTGK
+2828 QL
-2839 SGSEINYS
+2839 
-2847 TADQIKE
+2847 
-2854 LISQGY
+2854 
-2860 VLKNDG
+2860 
-2866 FPAGVVF
+2866 
-2873 DNDDSKNQVFYVD
+2873 
-2886 FIHGQ
+2886 
-2891 VPVNPDNPHEGIDP
+2891 
-2905 SQYEKTV
+2905 
-2912 KEKVHYVGAGDKTP
+2912 
-2926 ADNVQNSKWTRT
+2926 
-2938 LTVDTVTGKVVE
+2938 
-2950 NGQYTTD
+2950 
-2957 WSIAKGEKTVYD
+2957 
-2969 QVNTPVI
+2969 
-2976 DGYHAD
+2976 
-2982 KREVPATAVTQ
+2982 
-2993 DDIEVTVTYKPNGKI
+2993 
-3008 IPTDPSGNPIPNVP
+3008 
-3022 TLTYPTDPTDP
+3022 
-3033 TKVVPNEPVPDIPGM
+3033 
-3048 TPSTPTVTPEDP
+3048 
-3060 GKDTSVPYNPIV
+3060 
-3072 PAKDQAAIVSYV
+3072 
-3084 DADNG
+3084 
-3089 NAEITNSGNLTGKA
+3089 
-3103 GDKIDYSTKATIA
+3103 
-3116 SLENKGYVLVNDGFP
+3116 
-3131 ADATFDN
+3131 
-3138 DDNTTQRFVVVL
+3138 
-3150 KHGTVPVTPENPGKS
+3150 
-3165 GEPINPN
+3165 
-3172 DPDGPKW
+3172 
-3179 PEGTDENS
+3179 
-3187 VKRTGTQTIHYVGAG
+3187 
-3202 DKTPSD
+3202 
-3208 DVQTFDFTRNM
+3208 
-3219 VVDKVTGKVID
+3219 
-3230 GGSWNVTS
+3230 
-3238 HTFGYKDTPV
+3238 
-3248 IDGYHADKRNAGGTV
+3248 
-3263 VTPDDLNKIVTVNY
+3263 
-3277 SQNGK
+3277 
-3282 IIPTD
+3282 
-3287 PSGTPISNV
+3287 
-3296 PTPTYPTDPTDP
+3296 
-3308 TKVVPDQPVP
+3308 
-3318 KVPDMTPSTPTVT
+3318 
-3331 PEDPGKDTPVPYN
+3331 
-3344 PVKTLDKV
+3344 
-3352 TTVEGKQIVHFVD
+3352 
-3365 GDNGNTPLR
+3365 
-3374 DPNTQTHEFKITNG
+3374 
-3388 VPDESSHTF
+3388 
-3397 TLVDVPVI
+3397 
-3405 PGYVAEVK
+3405 
-3413 SAGGKT
+3413 
-3419 VTPDTPLAEVT
+3419 
-3430 VVYHK
+3430 
-3435 VGKIVPV
+3435 
-3442 DPNGTPIPNVPTPSY
+3442 
-3457 TNDPTDPTK
+3457 
-3466 VVPDEPVPAIT
+3466 
-3477 GKTPDKTSVTPVDPT
+3477 
-3492 KDTPVVYKDNEV
+3492 
-3504 PATPNSQKAVVN
+3504 
-3516 FIDVNTG
+3516 
-3523 KLIKTSGI
+3523 
-3531 LSGRP
+3531 
-3536 GEDINKLYSSAEVI
+3536 
-3550 KQLEEAGYEV
+3550 
-3560 VYNAFDGDGVTKYFD
+3560 
-3575 DDDNTT
+3575 
-3581 QQFTVALKL
+3581 
-3590 KEKAKTP
+3590 
-3597 DPVVPAPET
+3597 
-3606 PAKEPEAPAEKVSRP
+3606 
-3621 EQSVKQNV
+3621 
-3629 SVPTP
+3629 
-3634 QKPVEKKT
+3634 
-3642 NNKKEVLPQ
+3642 
-3651 TGADHNEAASIL
+3651 
-3663 GAVAAAIGM
+3663 
-3672 TSLIGAKRR
+3672 
-3681 KKDDK
+3681 

>member
-236 ESKALAATPRSS
+236 ESKALAATPRAS

-262 LVTSASALQ
+262 LVTGASALQ

-809 GTPLTGKDAPYYGIS
+809 GTPLTGNDAPYYGIS

-1267 TSVTRVISYLDN
+1267 PSVTRVISYLDN

-1401 NKDVTRTINYVDM
+1401 NKDVTRTINYVDT

-2580 ELINKGYKLVNGGED
+2580 ELINKGYKLVNGG
-2595 VPSEVAKGAKTIT
+2595 
-2608 ILVEHD
+2608 
-2614 TVPVTP
+2614 
-2620 ENPSKPGEPINPN
+2620 
-2633 DPDGPKWPEGTD
+2633 
-2645 ENSVKRTGTQTIH
+2645 
-2658 YEGAGDKTPSD
+2658 
-2669 DVQTFDFT
+2669 
-2677 KKMLVDKVTG
+2677 
-2687 KIIDSG
+2687 
-2693 EWNVTSHT
+2693 
-2701 FGYKDTPVID
+2701 
-2711 GYHADKRNAGGSV
+2711 
-2724 VTPDDLNKKVVVTYK
+2724 
-2739 PNGKIIPTDPSG
+2739 
-2751 NPIPNVPTP
+2751 
-2760 TYPTDPTDPTKV
+2760 
-2772 VPDEPVPDIPGMT
+2772 
-2785 PSTPTVTPEDPGKDT
+2785 
-2800 PVPYT
+2800 
-2805 PVVPAKDQV
+2805 
-2814 AQVIYRDVQDGTNK
+2814 
-2828 QLATSGDLTGK
+2828 
-2839 SGSEINYS
+2839 
-2847 TADQIKE
+2847 
-2854 LISQGY
+2854 
-2860 VLKNDG
+2860 
-2866 FPAGVVF
+2866 
-2873 DNDDSKNQVFYVD
+2873 
-2886 FIHGQ
+2886 
-2891 VPVNPDNPHEGIDP
+2891 
-2905 SQYEKTV
+2905 
-2912 KEKVHYVGAGDKTP
+2912 
-2926 ADNVQNSKWTRT
+2926 
-2938 LTVDTVTGKVVE
+2938 
-2950 NGQYTTD
+2950 
-2957 WSIAKGEKTVYD
+2957 
-2969 QVNTPVI
+2969 
-2976 DGYHAD
+2976 
-2982 KREVPATAVTQ
+2982 
-2993 DDIEVTVTYKPNGKI
+2993 
-3008 IPTDPSGNPIPNVP
+3008 
-3022 TLTYPTDPTDP
+3022 
-3033 TKVVPNEPVPDIPGM
+3033 
-3048 TPSTPTVTPEDP
+3048 
-3060 GKDTSVPYNPIV
+3060 
-3072 PAKDQAAIVSYV
+3072 
-3084 DADNG
+3084 
-3089 NAEITNSGNLTGKA
+3089 
-3103 GDKIDYSTKATIA
+3103 
-3116 SLENKGYVLVNDGFP
+3116 
-3131 ADATFDN
+3131 
-3138 DDNTTQRFVVVL
+3138 
-3150 KHGTVPVTPENPGKS
+3150 
-3165 GEPINPN
+3165 
-3172 DPDGPKW
+3172 
-3179 PEGTDENS
+3179 
-3187 VKRTGTQTIHYVGAG
+3187 
-3202 DKTPSD
+3202 
-3208 DVQTFDFTRNM
+3208 
-3219 VVDKVTGKVID
+3219 
-3230 GGSWNVTS
+3230 
-3238 HTFGYKDTPV
+3238 
-3248 IDGYHADKRNAGGTV
+3248 
-3263 VTPDDLNKIVTVNY
+3263 
-3277 SQNGK
+3277 
-3282 IIPTD
+3282 
-3287 PSGTPISNV
+3287 
-3296 PTPTYPTDPTDP
+3296 
-3308 TKVVPDQPVP
+3308 
-3318 KVPDMTPSTPTVT
+3318 
-3331 PEDPGKDTPVPYN
+3331 
-3344 PVKTLDKV
+3344 
-3352 TTVEGKQIVHFVD
+3352 
-3365 GDNGNTPLR
+3365 
-3374 DPNTQTHEFKITNG
+3374 
-3388 VPDESSHTF
+3388 
-3397 TLVDVPVI
+3397 
-3405 PGYVAEVK
+3405 
-3413 SAGGKT
+3413 
-3419 VTPDTPLAEVT
+3419 
-3430 VVYHK
+3430 
-3435 VGKIVPV
+3435 
-3442 DPNGTPIPNVPTPSY
+3442 
-3457 TNDPTDPTK
+3457 
-3466 VVPDEPVPAIT
+3466 
-3477 GKTPDKTSVTPVDPT
+3477 
-3492 KDTPVVYKDNEV
+3492 
-3504 PATPNSQKAVVN
+3504 
-3516 FIDVNTG
+3516 
-3523 KLIKTSGI
+3523 
-3531 LSGRP
+3531 
-3536 GEDINKLYSSAEVI
+3536 
-3550 KQLEEAGYEV
+3550 
-3560 VYNAFDGDGVTKYFD
+3560 
-3575 DDDNTT
+3575 
-3581 QQFTVALKL
+3581 
-3590 KEKAKTP
+3590 
-3597 DPVVPAPET
+3597 
-3606 PAKEPEAPAEKVSRP
+3606 
-3621 EQSVKQNV
+3621 
-3629 SVPTP
+3629 
-3634 QKPVEKKT
+3634 
-3642 NNKKEVLPQ
+3642 
-3651 TGADHNEAASIL
+3651 
-3663 GAVAAAIGM
+3663 
-3672 TSLIGAKRR
+3672 
-3681 KKDDK
+3681 

>member
-119 SEDKAASTTDATE
+119 SEDKTASTADATE
-132 SKTSDTTKATED
+132 NKTSDTTKAIED

-152 KSTEDKANTDA
+152 KSTENKVNTDA

-184 SKVATTKATTDTA
+184 SKVATTDTA

-209 KTTSVNTTTFNTN
+209 KTTSANTTTFNTN

-236 ESKALAATPRSS
+236 ESKALAATPRAS

-384 SWASGSSNQNGWAVK
+384 SWASGSSNQNGWTVK

-871 QNLNLTRKLT
+871 QNLNLTRRLT

-939 PVEDGYTASIK
+939 PVEDGYTASVK

-994 LPDNYETVVVYG
+994 LPDNYETVVVYKKAK
-1006 MPQEVT
+1006 EVT

-1025 ISTVTDQTVT
+1025 ITNIADQTAT

-1047 ASIVKSLEDQGYKF
+1047 ASTVKSLEDQGYKF

-1068 PDDTNATVLSGDT
+1068 PDDTNVTVLSGDT

-1095 TFVVHLTHKVV
+1095 TFIVHLTHKVV

-1122 KDDLTKTATRTIHYV
+1122 KDDLTKSATRTIHYV

-1176 EDAQGNT
+1176 KDAQGNT

-1304 DNVIGYG
+1304 GNVIGYG

-1401 NKDVTRTINYVDM
+1401 NKDVTRTINYVDT

-1598 KNGTTETIVPTET
+1598 KNGTTETLVPTET

-1622 ADDVYGNAGDFK
+1622 ADDVHGNAGDFK

-1831 INRVVQGYEA
+1831 INRVVQGYET

-1893 YTSTLYYQDSEG
+1893 YTSTLHYQDSEG

-1966 TNNGATVT
+1966 TNNGATVA

-2090 GNIGGKVDYSTAS
+2090 GNIGGKIDYSTAS

-2123 AGDEFTTENNGQ
+2123 AGDEFTTVNNGQ

-2608 ILVEHD
+2608 ILVEYD

-2926 ADNVQNSKWTRT
+2926 ADNVQSSKWTRT

-3060 GKDTSVPYNPIV
+3060 GKDTPVPYNPIV

-3150 KHGTVPVTPENPGKS
+3150 KHGTVPVTPENPGKP

-3202 DKTPSD
+3202 NKTPSD

-3287 PSGTPISNV
+3287 PSGNPIPNV

-3318 KVPDMTPSTPTVT
+3318 EVPDMTPSTPTVT

-3344 PVKTLDKV
+3344 PVKTPDKV

-3442 DPNGTPIPNVPTPSY
+3442 DPNGNPIPNVPTPSY

>member
-1 MLSKN
+1 
-6 NYQERLRKMDD
+6 
-17 KQERFSIRKFSV
+17 
-29 GAASVLVGTA
+29 
-39 ILSMQNVQTVRAD
+39 
-52 ATTDTEKG
+52 
-60 TTDVTSKND
+60 
-69 EQNKQKAYNQV
+69 
-80 VSEDQ
+80 
-85 NKSSKT
+85 
-91 TGTTMEGQ
+91 
-99 DSKVASFSASKNEG
+99 
-113 TFAETS
+113 
-119 SEDKAASTTDATE
+119 
-132 SKTSDTTKATED
+132 
-144 NKVDAVAD
+144 
-152 KSTEDKANTDA
+152 
-163 TQESSDSKSTENK
+163 
-176 TTDAQKVE
+176 
-184 SKVATTKATTDTA
+184 
-197 NSVKSASTTSTD
+197 
-209 KTTSVNTTTFNTN
+209 
-222 QSSTAALFSASALS
+222 
-236 ESKALAATPRSS
+236 
-248 SATTNTQAKNNNYK
+248 
-262 LVTSASALQ
+262 
-271 QAINSGVAGVNI
+271 
-283 DRSIDASNV
+283 
-292 DLAITNTFAIVGIN
+292 
-306 DAAVL
+306 
-311 NLGQKSLNNS
+311 
-321 GNLTL
+321 
-326 QDITING
+326 
-333 AVSGNGTV
+333 
-341 NIKGNV
+341 
-347 TSNVNENNSLIK
+347 
-359 GATVDEANAALN
+359 
-371 DQTGTGKIGTQGT
+371 
-384 SWASGSSNQNGWAVK
+384 
-399 GWNYANFSG
+399 
-408 SKVNVAVDANLTINR
+408 
-423 SAIGDGIHLA
+423 
-433 NNGTVNVADGGQ
+433 
-445 LTINMNTNN
+445 
-454 DLNTT
+454 
-459 ARYHNAGIFAVGNGN
+459 
-474 LTTGYKSVVTL
+474 
-485 NTSIGQGIAMTGMRP
+485 
-500 YVTDT
+500 
-505 DVFGGYSARDRGD
+505 
-518 GSGQINLGQYSTLNF
+518 
-533 TGRDGVIL
+533 
-541 GNNSNFNVGD
+541 
-551 SANVHFENKGRGV
+551 
-564 ALDLAANSNINIDD
+564 
-578 HAVTYFHSVGKTTTN
+578 
-593 ALGNTV
+593 
-599 GASGSFSGYNYIGVN
+599 
-614 EGGNITVGQFATFR
+614 
-628 VILEGRGNNNYDDV
+628 
-642 VSLDSQNS
+642 
-650 NTNAAFTSKTGAIV
+650 
-664 DIRDD
+664 
-669 NTNFYAELISFPLG
+669 
-683 TSNTRIDIHD
+683 
-693 PLMLNLQ
+693 MLNLQ

-743 GTDYV
+743 GTNYV

-780 WNNQANPDVSIK
+780 WDNQANPDVSIK
-792 GTDLT
+792 GNDLT

-912 SVSEDSGWVYTDAQG
+912 GVSEDSGWVYTDAQG

-939 PVEDGYTASIK
+939 PVEDGQTASIE

-970 QYKEDLVQN
+970 QYKEELVQN

-994 LPDNYETVVVYG
+994 LPDNYETVVVYKKAK
-1006 MPQEVT
+1006 EVT

-1025 ISTVTDQTVT
+1025 ISTVADQTAT

-1047 ASIVKSLEDQGYKF
+1047 ASTVKSLEDQGYKF
-1061 VNVTDGT
+1061 INVTDGT

-1176 EDAQGNT
+1176 KDAQGNT

-1189 DNKKQPLIAW
+1189 DNKKQPSITW
-1199 TTDNDGKFAQV
+1199 TTDNNGKFAQV

-1267 TSVTRVISYLDN
+1267 KTVTRVINYLDN
-1279 ETKQPVSDAVKQ
+1279 ETKQPVSDAVEQ
-1291 TATLSRTRIKDEK
+1291 TTTLSRTQIKDEK
-1304 DNVIGYG
+1304 GNVIGYG
-1311 SVSEDGHSYTLN
+1311 TVSEDGHSYTLN

-1328 DSNGWVAQVSPDET
+1328 DKNGWVAQVSPDET

-1347 KTPHFEDGKDASTVA
+1347 ETPHFEDGKDASTVA
-1362 ADAPSITD
+1362 ADTPSVTD

-1401 NKDVTRTINYVDM
+1401 NKDVTRTINYVDT

-1450 YEINGDGSVDI
+1450 YDINGDGSVDI
-1461 TPDAGD
+1461 SPDAGD

-1473 DANLPAVTSKTPSE
+1473 DANLPAVTSKAPSE

-1545 GKIGDSVTYSTADQ
+1545 DKIGDSVTYSTADQ
-1559 IKLWESKGYVLDHD
+1559 IQLWESKGYVLDQD

-1580 INEDNNGKT
+1580 VNEDNNGKT

-1598 KNGTTETIVPTET
+1598 KNGTTETLVPTET

-1622 ADDVYGNAGDFK
+1622 ADDVHGNAGDFK

-1643 VTGQVVDPGT
+1643 VTGQIVDPGT

-1666 NVKVINGYVADKVT
+1666 NVKVINGYVADKAT
-1680 YGNRTATPNDLNVE
+1680 YGNKTATPTDLNVE
-1694 DTITYR
+1694 DTVTYR

-1747 ISPDQPEGVTPN
+1747 ISPNQPEGVTPN

-1766 VTPVDPTEPTKVVY
+1766 VTPVDPTKPTNVVY
-1780 TRDEEPEDLQYATV
+1780 TKDNAPVDKATV
-1794 KVIYHDDTTGQDL
+1794 IVRYHDDTTNLDL
-1807 ESWSSDTNGNKK
+1807 PESFDSGNK

-1831 INRVVQGYEA
+1831 INKVVQEYEA

-1850 GTLPTTIPADGAT
+1850 GTLPTTIPAGGAT

-1883 GVDPDQVKKV
+1883 GVDPDQVKKA
-1893 YTSTLYYQDSEG
+1893 YTSTLHYQDSEG

-1922 TVDAVTNQIVNG
+1922 TVDTVTNQIVNG

-1939 NWTLQDANDQ
+1939 NWTLQDANDK

-1961 VARKI
+1961 VAKKT

-2057 PIPYT
+2057 PVPYT

-2076 QDNNNSVIKSDAVN
+2076 QDNNNSVIKSDAVD
-2090 GNIGGKVDYSTAS
+2090 GNIGDKIDSSTAS

-2111 GYVLVTDGFTGQ
+2111 GYILVTDGFTGQ

-2156 NKPVDPDHPDTPT
+2156 NEPVDPDHPDTPT

-2176 KTDLQKTITRT
+2176 KEDLQKTITRT
-2187 VEYKY
+2187 IEYKY

-2223 VDKDGNITSQNG
+2223 VDEDGNITSQNG
-2235 KITWNHDSQEF
+2235 KITWNHESQEF

-2254 DDYYIS
+2254 DGYYIS

-2437 QEVKFTGSGYL
+2437 QEVKFTGNGYL

-2460 NGRITGK
+2460 NGKITGK

-2511 AGETVTQNGNN
+2511 AGETVTQNSNN
-2522 SSIVITLANKPAPV
+2522 SSVVITLANKPAPV
-2536 VEKGSITVR
+2536 VEKGSITVK

-2572 YDKSAVIT
+2572 YDKNAVIT
-2580 ELINKGYKLVNGGED
+2580 ELINKGYKLVDGGEN

-2620 ENPSKPGEPINPN
+2620 ENPGKPGEPINPN

-2724 VTPDDLNKKVVVTYK
+2724 VTPNDLNKKVVVTYK

-2800 PVPYT
+2800 PVPYN
-2805 PVVPAKDQV
+2805 PVVPAKNQV
-2814 AQVIYRDVQDGTNK
+2814 AQVIYRDVQDGANK

-2839 SGSEINYS
+2839 SGSEISYS
-2847 TADQIKE
+2847 TADQIKK
-2854 LISQGY
+2854 LINQGY

-2866 FPAGVVF
+2866 FPAGAVF

-2891 VPVNPDNPHEGIDP
+2891 APVNPDNPHEGIDP

-2912 KEKVHYVGAGDKTP
+2912 TEKVHYVGAGDKTP

-2938 LTVDTVTGKVVE
+2938 LTIDTVTGKVVE

-2969 QVNTPVI
+2969 QVSTPVI

-3008 IPTDPSGNPIPNVP
+3008 IPTDPSSNPIPNVP
-3022 TLTYPTDPTDP
+3022 
-3033 TKVVPNEPVPDIPGM
+3033 N
-3048 TPSTPTVTPEDP
+3048 
-3060 GKDTSVPYNPIV
+3060 
-3072 PAKDQAAIVSYV
+3072 
-3084 DADNG
+3084 
-3089 NAEITNSGNLTGKA
+3089 
-3103 GDKIDYSTKATIA
+3103 
-3116 SLENKGYVLVNDGFP
+3116 
-3131 ADATFDN
+3131 
-3138 DDNTTQRFVVVL
+3138 
-3150 KHGTVPVTPENPGKS
+3150 
-3165 GEPINPN
+3165 
-3172 DPDGPKW
+3172 
-3179 PEGTDENS
+3179 
-3187 VKRTGTQTIHYVGAG
+3187 
-3202 DKTPSD
+3202 
-3208 DVQTFDFTRNM
+3208 
-3219 VVDKVTGKVID
+3219 
-3230 GGSWNVTS
+3230 
-3238 HTFGYKDTPV
+3238 
-3248 IDGYHADKRNAGGTV
+3248 
-3263 VTPDDLNKIVTVNY
+3263 
-3277 SQNGK
+3277 
-3282 IIPTD
+3282 
-3287 PSGTPISNV
+3287 
-3296 PTPTYPTDPTDP
+3296 PTYPTDPTDP

-3318 KVPDMTPSTPTVT
+3318 EVPGMTPSTPTVT

-3344 PVKTLDKV
+3344 PVKNPDKV

-3405 PGYVAEVK
+3405 PGYVAKVK

-3442 DPNGTPIPNVPTPSY
+3442 DPNGNPIPNVPTPSY

-3466 VVPDEPVPAIT
+3466 VVPNEPVPAIT

-3492 KDTPVVYKDNEV
+3492 KDTPVVYKNNEV

-3597 DPVVPAPET
+3597 YPVVPAPET

-3621 EQSVKQNV
+3621 EQPVKQNV

-3651 TGADHNEAASIL
+3651 TGADNNEAASIL
-3663 GAVAAAIGM
+3663 GAVATAIGM

>member
-1 MLSKN
+1 M
-6 NYQERLRKMDD
+6 
-17 KQERFSIRKFSV
+17 
-29 GAASVLVGTA
+29 
-39 ILSMQNVQTVRAD
+39 
-52 ATTDTEKG
+52 
-60 TTDVTSKND
+60 
-69 EQNKQKAYNQV
+69 
-80 VSEDQ
+80 
-85 NKSSKT
+85 
-91 TGTTMEGQ
+91 
-99 DSKVASFSASKNEG
+99 
-113 TFAETS
+113 
-119 SEDKAASTTDATE
+119 
-132 SKTSDTTKATED
+132 
-144 NKVDAVAD
+144 
-152 KSTEDKANTDA
+152 
-163 TQESSDSKSTENK
+163 
-176 TTDAQKVE
+176 
-184 SKVATTKATTDTA
+184 
-197 NSVKSASTTSTD
+197 
-209 KTTSVNTTTFNTN
+209 
-222 QSSTAALFSASALS
+222 S
-236 ESKALAATPRSS
+236 ESKALAATPRAS

-333 AVSGNGTV
+333 AVSGNGIV

-347 TSNVNENNSLIK
+347 TSNVSENNSLIK
-359 GATVDEANAALN
+359 GATVDAANAALK
-371 DQTGTGKIGTQGT
+371 DQTSTGTIGTQGT
-384 SWASGSSNQNGWAVK
+384 SWASGSSNQNGWTVK

-408 SKVNVAVDANLTINR
+408 SKVNVAADANLTINR

-593 ALGNTV
+593 VLGNTV

-650 NTNAAFTSKTGAIV
+650 NTNAAFTSKIGAIV

-994 LPDNYETVVVYG
+994 LPDNYETVVVYKKAK
-1006 MPQEVT
+1006 EVT

-1025 ISTVTDQTVT
+1025 ITNIADQTAT

-1047 ASIVKSLEDQGYKF
+1047 ASTVKSLEDQGYKF

-1068 PDDTNATVLSGDT
+1068 PDDTNVTVLSGDT

-1122 KDDLTKTATRTIHYV
+1122 KDDLTKSATRTIHYV

-1176 EDAQGNT
+1176 KDAQGNT

-1189 DNKKQPLIAW
+1189 DNKKQPSIAW

-1222 WTTGV
+1222 WTTGI

-1237 VSTITGKTTNEDV
+1237 VSTITGKTINEDV

-1267 TSVTRVISYLDN
+1267 TSVTRVINYLDN

-1304 DNVIGYG
+1304 GNVIGYG

-1401 NKDVTRTINYVDM
+1401 NKDVTRTINYVDT

-1536 AILHQDTVS
+1536 AILRQSSVS
-1545 GKIGDSVTYSTADQ
+1545 SKIGDSVSYDPATIIDELT
-1559 IKLWESKGYVLDHD
+1559 KLGYVQDTNYSGAD
-1573 GYTTQTT
+1573 KYVPQAFIT
-1580 INEDNNGKT
+1580 EDNNGKT
-1589 YIVSFKHGR
+1589 YIIAFKHGR
-1598 KNGTTETIVPTET
+1598 KNGTTETLVPTET

-1622 ADDVYGNAGDFK
+1622 ADDVKGNAGNFK
-1634 FTRTPIIDT
+1634 FTRTPILDT

-1653 WNKESYTFDDGQK
+1653 WNKDSYTFDDGQK

-1794 KVIYHDDTTGQDL
+1794 KVIYHDDTTNQDL
-1807 ESWSSDTNGNKK
+1807 ESWNSDNNGVKR

-1831 INRVVQGYEA
+1831 INKVVEGYEA
-1841 KGYYYVTTD
+1841 RGYYYVTTD
-1850 GTLPTTIPADGAT
+1850 GTLPTMIPASDTT

-1872 IPVGPDTPDKH
+1872 I
-1883 GVDPDQVKKV
+1883 
-1893 YTSTLYYQDSEG
+1893 
-1905 KTLSPD
+1905 
-1911 QQQTSTWTRTV
+1911 
-1922 TVDAVTNQIVNG
+1922 
-1934 GKYDT
+1934 
-1939 NWTLQDANDQ
+1939 
-1949 YSNFTVPVVEGY
+1949 
-1961 VARKI
+1961 
-1966 TNNGATVT
+1966 
-1974 TVVAGQTKVQQN
+1974 
-1986 LEDTVVYDKVGKLV
+1986 

-2057 PIPYT
+2057 QVPYT

-2090 GNIGGKVDYSTAS
+2090 GNIGGKIDYSTAS

-2254 DDYYIS
+2254 DGYYIS
-2260 SINQSNSTASVDG
+2260 SINQSNSTASVDS
-2273 QTGAV
+2273 QTGTV

-2304 AAQGSINYIDD
+2304 AAQGSVNYIDD

-2460 NGRITGK
+2460 NGKITGK

-2497 NNTTANVDQTTGVV
+2497 NNTTANVDQTPGVV
-2511 AGETVTQNGNN
+2511 AGETVT
-2522 SSIVITLANKPAPV
+2522 
-2536 VEKGSITVR
+2536 TV
-2545 VHDLTDNV
+2545 
-2553 DLPQY
+2553 
-2558 GKESGEQE
+2558 
-2566 VGTSFT
+2566 
-2572 YDKSAVIT
+2572 
-2580 ELINKGYKLVNGGED
+2580 
-2595 VPSEVAKGAKTIT
+2595 
-2608 ILVEHD
+2608 
-2614 TVPVTP
+2614 
-2620 ENPSKPGEPINPN
+2620 
-2633 DPDGPKWPEGTD
+2633 
-2645 ENSVKRTGTQTIH
+2645 
-2658 YEGAGDKTPSD
+2658 
-2669 DVQTFDFT
+2669 
-2677 KKMLVDKVTG
+2677 
-2687 KIIDSG
+2687 
-2693 EWNVTSHT
+2693 
-2701 FGYKDTPVID
+2701 
-2711 GYHADKRNAGGSV
+2711 
-2724 VTPDDLNKKVVVTYK
+2724 
-2739 PNGKIIPTDPSG
+2739 
-2751 NPIPNVPTP
+2751 
-2760 TYPTDPTDPTKV
+2760 
-2772 VPDEPVPDIPGMT
+2772 
-2785 PSTPTVTPEDPGKDT
+2785 
-2800 PVPYT
+2800 
-2805 PVVPAKDQV
+2805 
-2814 AQVIYRDVQDGTNK
+2814 
-2828 QLATSGDLTGK
+2828 QL
-2839 SGSEINYS
+2839 
-2847 TADQIKE
+2847 
-2854 LISQGY
+2854 
-2860 VLKNDG
+2860 
-2866 FPAGVVF
+2866 
-2873 DNDDSKNQVFYVD
+2873 
-2886 FIHGQ
+2886 
-2891 VPVNPDNPHEGIDP
+2891 
-2905 SQYEKTV
+2905 
-2912 KEKVHYVGAGDKTP
+2912 
-2926 ADNVQNSKWTRT
+2926 
-2938 LTVDTVTGKVVE
+2938 
-2950 NGQYTTD
+2950 
-2957 WSIAKGEKTVYD
+2957 
-2969 QVNTPVI
+2969 
-2976 DGYHAD
+2976 
-2982 KREVPATAVTQ
+2982 
-2993 DDIEVTVTYKPNGKI
+2993 
-3008 IPTDPSGNPIPNVP
+3008 
-3022 TLTYPTDPTDP
+3022 
-3033 TKVVPNEPVPDIPGM
+3033 
-3048 TPSTPTVTPEDP
+3048 
-3060 GKDTSVPYNPIV
+3060 
-3072 PAKDQAAIVSYV
+3072 
-3084 DADNG
+3084 
-3089 NAEITNSGNLTGKA
+3089 
-3103 GDKIDYSTKATIA
+3103 
-3116 SLENKGYVLVNDGFP
+3116 
-3131 ADATFDN
+3131 
-3138 DDNTTQRFVVVL
+3138 
-3150 KHGTVPVTPENPGKS
+3150 
-3165 GEPINPN
+3165 
-3172 DPDGPKW
+3172 
-3179 PEGTDENS
+3179 
-3187 VKRTGTQTIHYVGAG
+3187 
-3202 DKTPSD
+3202 
-3208 DVQTFDFTRNM
+3208 
-3219 VVDKVTGKVID
+3219 
-3230 GGSWNVTS
+3230 
-3238 HTFGYKDTPV
+3238 
-3248 IDGYHADKRNAGGTV
+3248 
-3263 VTPDDLNKIVTVNY
+3263 
-3277 SQNGK
+3277 
-3282 IIPTD
+3282 
-3287 PSGTPISNV
+3287 
-3296 PTPTYPTDPTDP
+3296 
-3308 TKVVPDQPVP
+3308 
-3318 KVPDMTPSTPTVT
+3318 
-3331 PEDPGKDTPVPYN
+3331 
-3344 PVKTLDKV
+3344 
-3352 TTVEGKQIVHFVD
+3352 
-3365 GDNGNTPLR
+3365 
-3374 DPNTQTHEFKITNG
+3374 
-3388 VPDESSHTF
+3388 
-3397 TLVDVPVI
+3397 
-3405 PGYVAEVK
+3405 
-3413 SAGGKT
+3413 
-3419 VTPDTPLAEVT
+3419 
-3430 VVYHK
+3430 
-3435 VGKIVPV
+3435 
-3442 DPNGTPIPNVPTPSY
+3442 
-3457 TNDPTDPTK
+3457 
-3466 VVPDEPVPAIT
+3466 
-3477 GKTPDKTSVTPVDPT
+3477 
-3492 KDTPVVYKDNEV
+3492 
-3504 PATPNSQKAVVN
+3504 
-3516 FIDVNTG
+3516 
-3523 KLIKTSGI
+3523 
-3531 LSGRP
+3531 
-3536 GEDINKLYSSAEVI
+3536 
-3550 KQLEEAGYEV
+3550 
-3560 VYNAFDGDGVTKYFD
+3560 
-3575 DDDNTT
+3575 
-3581 QQFTVALKL
+3581 
-3590 KEKAKTP
+3590 
-3597 DPVVPAPET
+3597 
-3606 PAKEPEAPAEKVSRP
+3606 
-3621 EQSVKQNV
+3621 
-3629 SVPTP
+3629 
-3634 QKPVEKKT
+3634 
-3642 NNKKEVLPQ
+3642 
-3651 TGADHNEAASIL
+3651 
-3663 GAVAAAIGM
+3663 
-3672 TSLIGAKRR
+3672 
-3681 KKDDK
+3681 

>member
-1 MLSKN
+1 
-6 NYQERLRKMDD
+6 
-17 KQERFSIRKFSV
+17 
-29 GAASVLVGTA
+29 
-39 ILSMQNVQTVRAD
+39 
-52 ATTDTEKG
+52 
-60 TTDVTSKND
+60 
-69 EQNKQKAYNQV
+69 
-80 VSEDQ
+80 
-85 NKSSKT
+85 
-91 TGTTMEGQ
+91 
-99 DSKVASFSASKNEG
+99 
-113 TFAETS
+113 
-119 SEDKAASTTDATE
+119 
-132 SKTSDTTKATED
+132 
-144 NKVDAVAD
+144 
-152 KSTEDKANTDA
+152 
-163 TQESSDSKSTENK
+163 
-176 TTDAQKVE
+176 
-184 SKVATTKATTDTA
+184 
-197 NSVKSASTTSTD
+197 
-209 KTTSVNTTTFNTN
+209 
-222 QSSTAALFSASALS
+222 
-236 ESKALAATPRSS
+236 
-248 SATTNTQAKNNNYK
+248 
-262 LVTSASALQ
+262 
-271 QAINSGVAGVNI
+271 
-283 DRSIDASNV
+283 
-292 DLAITNTFAIVGIN
+292 
-306 DAAVL
+306 
-311 NLGQKSLNNS
+311 
-321 GNLTL
+321 
-326 QDITING
+326 
-333 AVSGNGTV
+333 
-341 NIKGNV
+341 
-347 TSNVNENNSLIK
+347 
-359 GATVDEANAALN
+359 
-371 DQTGTGKIGTQGT
+371 
-384 SWASGSSNQNGWAVK
+384 
-399 GWNYANFSG
+399 
-408 SKVNVAVDANLTINR
+408 
-423 SAIGDGIHLA
+423 
-433 NNGTVNVADGGQ
+433 
-445 LTINMNTNN
+445 
-454 DLNTT
+454 
-459 ARYHNAGIFAVGNGN
+459 
-474 LTTGYKSVVTL
+474 
-485 NTSIGQGIAMTGMRP
+485 
-500 YVTDT
+500 
-505 DVFGGYSARDRGD
+505 
-518 GSGQINLGQYSTLNF
+518 
-533 TGRDGVIL
+533 
-541 GNNSNFNVGD
+541 
-551 SANVHFENKGRGV
+551 
-564 ALDLAANSNINIDD
+564 
-578 HAVTYFHSVGKTTTN
+578 
-593 ALGNTV
+593 
-599 GASGSFSGYNYIGVN
+599 
-614 EGGNITVGQFATFR
+614 
-628 VILEGRGNNNYDDV
+628 
-642 VSLDSQNS
+642 
-650 NTNAAFTSKTGAIV
+650 
-664 DIRDD
+664 
-669 NTNFYAELISFPLG
+669 
-683 TSNTRIDIHD
+683 
-693 PLMLNLQ
+693 MLNLQ
-700 RYSSGGPTTGW
+700 RYSAGGATTGW
-711 MPIGGDMINTTSN
+711 MPTGGDRINTTSSK
-724 QYTANLIYMSG
+724 YTSNLIYMSNVNG
-735 SKGVFSVD
+735 TFSID

-748 VYQKIKSDGSKQ
+748 VYQQIKSDGSKQ
-760 IWLNVNGV
+760 IWLNVNGISMPY
-768 NIPMSGFQTKDI
+768 NGFANKNM
-780 WNNQANPDVSIK
+780 WSNGANPDKSI
-792 GTDLT
+792 
-797 SGIRANQVHNYD
+797 SGIGLTGNILANNVKDDNSSPTD
-809 GTPLTGKDAPYYGIS
+809 GKDAPYYGIS
-824 TQRASQQIWFPHKTQ
+824 THRASQQIWFPHKTQ

-891 IQKYALTHNADQTLE
+891 IQKYALSHNADQTLE

-912 SVSEDSGWVYTDAQG
+912 GVSEDSGWVYTDAQG

-939 PVEDGYTASIK
+939 PVEDGYTASIE

-970 QYKEDLVQN
+970 QYKEELVQN

-994 LPDNYETVVVYG
+994 LPDNYETVVVYKKAK
-1006 MPQEVT
+1006 EVT

-1025 ISTVTDQTVT
+1025 ISTVNDQTVT

-1047 ASIVKSLEDQGYKF
+1047 ASTVKSLEDQGYKF

-1068 PDDTNATVLSGDT
+1068 PEDTNATVLSGDT

-1176 EDAQGNT
+1176 KDAQGNT

-1189 DNKKQPLIAW
+1189 DNKKQPSITW
-1199 TTDNDGKFAQV
+1199 TTDNNGKFAQV

-1267 TSVTRVISYLDN
+1267 KTVTRVINYLDN
-1279 ETKQPVSDAVKQ
+1279 ETKQPVSDAVEQ
-1291 TATLSRTRIKDEK
+1291 TTTLSRTQIKDEK
-1304 DNVIGYG
+1304 GNVIGYG
-1311 SVSEDGHSYTLN
+1311 TVSEDGHSYTLN
-1323 NDWTI
+1323 NEWTI
-1328 DSNGWVAQVSPDET
+1328 DKNGWVAQVSPDET

-1347 KTPHFEDGKDASTVA
+1347 ETPHFEDGKDASTVA
-1362 ADAPSITD
+1362 ADTPSVTD

-1401 NKDVTRTINYVDM
+1401 NKDVTRTINYVDT

-1450 YEINGDGSVDI
+1450 YDINGDSSVDI
-1461 TPDAGD
+1461 SPDAGD

-1473 DANLPAVTSKTPSE
+1473 DANLPAVTSKAPSE

-1559 IKLWESKGYVLDHD
+1559 IQLWESKGYVLDQD

-1598 KNGTTETIVPTET
+1598 KNGTTETLVPTET

-1622 ADDVYGNAGDFK
+1622 ADDVHGNAGDFK

-1643 VTGQVVDPGT
+1643 VTGQIVDPGT

-1666 NVKVINGYVADKVT
+1666 NVKVINGYVADKAT
-1680 YGNRTATPNDLNVE
+1680 YGNKTATPTDLNVE
-1694 DTITYR
+1694 DTVTYR

-1747 ISPDQPEGVTPN
+1747 ISPNQPEGVTPN

-1766 VTPVDPTEPTKVVY
+1766 VTPVDPTKPTNVVY
-1780 TRDEEPEDLQYATV
+1780 TKDEEPEDIQYATV
-1794 KVIYHDDTTGQDL
+1794 KVIYHDDTTNQEL
-1807 ESWSSDTNGNKK
+1807 ESWNSDTNGTKK

-1831 INRVVQGYEA
+1831 INKVVQGYEA
-1841 KGYYYVTTD
+1841 KGYSYVTTD
-1850 GTLPTTIPADGAT
+1850 GTLPTTIPAGGAT

-1883 GVDPDQVKKV
+1883 GVDPDQVKKA
-1893 YTSTLYYQDSEG
+1893 YTSTLHYQDSEG

-1939 NWTLQDANDQ
+1939 NWTLQDANDK

-1961 VARKI
+1961 VARKT

-2057 PIPYT
+2057 PVPYT

-2090 GNIGGKVDYSTAS
+2090 GNIGDKIDYSTAS

-2111 GYVLVTDGFTGQ
+2111 GYILVTDGFTGQ

-2176 KTDLQKTITRT
+2176 KEDLQKTVTRDFTYNFTDGSSHDISEAPQTTTFIGKGTIDLVTGNLVTVDKDGNIVNQRGQITWNKTSDEFASVAAKNVDGYHVVSTKNANTDGSVDALTVNPNSNDVHVVVTYAPDVHADQTVVGKQVVHYVDGDNNNAKLMEDNTNSTFVFTYDGKSDKWNADSHKYDNATAPVINGYVAEKKTYEGQTGTPTDPNKEITIVYHKVGKIIPVGPDGKTPIPNVPTPSYPNDPTDPTKVIPNEPVPDVPGMTPSTPTVTPEDPTKDTPVPYTKDPVKAGLTVQYIDQDNNNSVIKSDAVDGNIGDKIDYSTASSITDFENKGYILVTDGFTGQAGDEFTTENNGQVYKVVFKHGTRPVTPENPADPNEPVDPDHPDTPTPSNPNLSKKDLQKTITRT

-2223 VDKDGNITSQNG
+2223 VDADGNITSQNG
-2235 KITWNHDSQEF
+2235 KITWNHESQEF

-2254 DDYYIS
+2254 DGYYIS
-2260 SINQSNSTASVDG
+2260 SINQSNSTASVNG

-2296 TRNPDVPV
+2296 TKNPDVPV

-2437 QEVKFTGSGYL
+2437 QEVKFTGNGYL

-2460 NGRITGK
+2460 NGKITGK

-2511 AGETVTQNGNN
+2511 AGETVTQNSNN
-2522 SSIVITLANKPAPV
+2522 SSVVITLANKSAPV
-2536 VEKGSITVR
+2536 VEKGSITVK

-2572 YDKSAVIT
+2572 YDKNAVIT
-2580 ELINKGYKLVNGGED
+2580 ELINKGYKLVDGGEN

-2620 ENPSKPGEPINPN
+2620 ENPGKPGEPINPN

-2711 GYHADKRNAGGSV
+2711 GYHADKRTAGGSV

-2751 NPIPNVPTP
+2751 NPIPNVP
-2760 TYPTDPTDPTKV
+2760 
-2772 VPDEPVPDIPGMT
+2772 
-2785 PSTPTVTPEDPGKDT
+2785 
-2800 PVPYT
+2800 
-2805 PVVPAKDQV
+2805 
-2814 AQVIYRDVQDGTNK
+2814 
-2828 QLATSGDLTGK
+2828 
-2839 SGSEINYS
+2839 
-2847 TADQIKE
+2847 
-2854 LISQGY
+2854 
-2860 VLKNDG
+2860 
-2866 FPAGVVF
+2866 
-2873 DNDDSKNQVFYVD
+2873 
-2886 FIHGQ
+2886 
-2891 VPVNPDNPHEGIDP
+2891 NP
-2905 SQYEKTV
+2905 
-2912 KEKVHYVGAGDKTP
+2912 
-2926 ADNVQNSKWTRT
+2926 
-2938 LTVDTVTGKVVE
+2938 
-2950 NGQYTTD
+2950 
-2957 WSIAKGEKTVYD
+2957 
-2969 QVNTPVI
+2969 
-2976 DGYHAD
+2976 
-2982 KREVPATAVTQ
+2982 
-2993 DDIEVTVTYKPNGKI
+2993 
-3008 IPTDPSGNPIPNVP
+3008 
-3022 TLTYPTDPTDP
+3022 TYPTDPTDP

-3060 GKDTSVPYNPIV
+3060 GKDTPVPYNPVI

-3116 SLENKGYVLVNDGFP
+3116 DLENKGYVLVNDGFP

-3138 DDNTTQRFVVVL
+3138 DDNTIQRFVVVL
-3150 KHGTVPVTPENPGKS
+3150 KHGTVPVTPENPGKP

-3208 DVQTFDFTRNM
+3208 DVQTFDFTRKM
-3219 VVDKVTGKVID
+3219 VVDKVTGKVVD

-3248 IDGYHADKRNAGGTV
+3248 IDGYHADKRNAGGSV
-3263 VTPDDLNKIVTVNY
+3263 VTPDDLNKTVTVTY
-3277 SQNGK
+3277 KQNGK
-3282 IIPTD
+3282 IVPVD
-3287 PSGTPISNV
+3287 PSGTPIPNV

-3318 KVPDMTPSTPTVT
+3318 EVPGMTPSTPTVT

-3344 PVKTLDKV
+3344 PVKNPDKV

-3397 TLVDVPVI
+3397 TWVDVPVI

-3442 DPNGTPIPNVPTPSY
+3442 DPNGNPIPNVPTPSY

-3466 VVPDEPVPAIT
+3466 VVPNEPVPAIT

-3492 KDTPVVYKDNEV
+3492 KDTPVVYKNNEV
-3504 PATPNSQKAVVN
+3504 PATSNSQKAVVN

-3575 DDDNTT
+3575 NDDNTT

-3621 EQSVKQNV
+3621 EQPVKQNV

-3663 GAVAAAIGM
+3663 GAVATAIGM

>member
-52 ATTDTEKG
+52 ATTDT
-60 TTDVTSKND
+60 
-69 EQNKQKAYNQV
+69 
-80 VSEDQ
+80 
-85 NKSSKT
+85 
-91 TGTTMEGQ
+91 
-99 DSKVASFSASKNEG
+99 
-113 TFAETS
+113 
-119 SEDKAASTTDATE
+119 
-132 SKTSDTTKATED
+132 
-144 NKVDAVAD
+144 
-152 KSTEDKANTDA
+152 
-163 TQESSDSKSTENK
+163 
-176 TTDAQKVE
+176 
-184 SKVATTKATTDTA
+184 A
-197 NSVKSASTTSTD
+197 NSVKTASTTSTD
-209 KTTSVNTTTFNTN
+209 QTTSVNTTTFNTN

-236 ESKALAATPRSS
+236 ESKALAATPRAS
-248 SATTNTQAKNNNYK
+248 SATTNAQAKNNNYK
-262 LVTSASALQ
+262 LVTSSSELQ
-271 QAINSGVAGVNI
+271 QAINSGVAGINI

-292 DLAITNTFAIVGIN
+292 NLAITNTFAIVGIN

-359 GATVDEANAALN
+359 GATADAANAALK
-371 DQTGTGKIGTQGT
+371 DQTSTGTIGTQGT
-384 SWASGSSNQNGWAVK
+384 SCASGSSNQNGWTVK

-408 SKVNVAVDANLTINR
+408 SKVNVAADANLTINR

-474 LTTGYKSVVTL
+474 FTTGYKSVVTL

-614 EGGNITVGQFATFR
+614 EGGNITVGKFATFR

-642 VSLDSQNS
+642 VSLDSQNT

-683 TSNTRIDIHD
+683 ASNTRIDIHD

-743 GTDYV
+743 GTNYV

-780 WNNQANPDVSIK
+780 WDNQANPDVSIK
-792 GTDLT
+792 GNDLT

-912 SVSEDSGWVYTDAQG
+912 GVSEDSGWVYTDAQG

-939 PVEDGYTASIK
+939 PVEDGQTASIE

-970 QYKEDLVQN
+970 QYKEELVQN

-994 LPDNYETVVVYG
+994 LPDNYETVVVYKKAK
-1006 MPQEVT
+1006 EVT

-1025 ISTVTDQTVT
+1025 ISTVADQTAT

-1047 ASIVKSLEDQGYKF
+1047 ASTVKSLEDQGYKF
-1061 VNVTDGT
+1061 INVTDGT

-1176 EDAQGNT
+1176 KDAQGNT

-1189 DNKKQPLIAW
+1189 DNKKQPSITW
-1199 TTDNDGKFAQV
+1199 TTDNNGKFAQV

-1267 TSVTRVISYLDN
+1267 KTVTRVINYLDN
-1279 ETKQPVSDAVKQ
+1279 ETKQPVSDAVEQ
-1291 TATLSRTRIKDEK
+1291 TTTLSRTQIKDEK
-1304 DNVIGYG
+1304 GNVIGYG
-1311 SVSEDGHSYTLN
+1311 TVSEDGHSYTLN

-1328 DSNGWVAQVSPDET
+1328 DKNGWVAQVSPDET

-1347 KTPHFEDGKDASTVA
+1347 ETPHFEDGKDASTVA
-1362 ADAPSITD
+1362 ADTPSVTD

-1401 NKDVTRTINYVDM
+1401 NKDVTRTINYVDT

-1450 YEINGDGSVDI
+1450 YDINGDGSVDI
-1461 TPDAGD
+1461 SPDAGD

-1473 DANLPAVTSKTPSE
+1473 DANLPAVTSKAPSE

-1545 GKIGDSVTYSTADQ
+1545 DKIGDSVTYSTADQ
-1559 IKLWESKGYVLDHD
+1559 IQLWESKGYVLDQD

-1580 INEDNNGKT
+1580 VNEDNNGKT

-1598 KNGTTETIVPTET
+1598 KNGTTETLVPTET

-1622 ADDVYGNAGDFK
+1622 ADDVHGNAGDFK

-1643 VTGQVVDPGT
+1643 VTGQIVDPGT

-1666 NVKVINGYVADKVT
+1666 NVKVINGYVADKAT
-1680 YGNRTATPNDLNVE
+1680 YGNKTATPTDLNVE
-1694 DTITYR
+1694 DTVTYR

-1747 ISPDQPEGVTPN
+1747 ISPNQPEGVTPN

-1766 VTPVDPTEPTKVVY
+1766 VTPVDPTKPTNVVY
-1780 TRDEEPEDLQYATV
+1780 TKDNAPVDKATV
-1794 KVIYHDDTTGQDL
+1794 IVRYHDDTTNLDL
-1807 ESWSSDTNGNKK
+1807 PESFDSGNK

-1831 INRVVQGYEA
+1831 INKVVQEYEA

-1850 GTLPTTIPADGAT
+1850 GTLPTTIPAGGAT

-1883 GVDPDQVKKV
+1883 GVDPDQVKKA
-1893 YTSTLYYQDSEG
+1893 YTSTLHYQDSEG

-1922 TVDAVTNQIVNG
+1922 TVDTVTNQIVNG

-1939 NWTLQDANDQ
+1939 NWTLQDANDK

-1961 VARKI
+1961 VARKT

-2057 PIPYT
+2057 PVPYT

-2076 QDNNNSVIKSDAVN
+2076 QDNNNSVIKSDAVD
-2090 GNIGGKVDYSTAS
+2090 GNIGDKIDYSTAS

-2111 GYVLVTDGFTGQ
+2111 GYILVTDGFTGQ

-2156 NKPVDPDHPDTPT
+2156 NEPVDPDHPDTPT

-2176 KTDLQKTITRT
+2176 KEDLQKTITRT
-2187 VEYKY
+2187 IEYKY

-2223 VDKDGNITSQNG
+2223 VDEDGNITSQNG
-2235 KITWNHDSQEF
+2235 KITWNHESQEF

-2254 DDYYIS
+2254 DGYYIS

-2437 QEVKFTGSGYL
+2437 QEVKFTGNGYL

-2460 NGRITGK
+2460 NGKITGK

-2511 AGETVTQNGNN
+2511 AGETVTQNSNN
-2522 SSIVITLANKPAPV
+2522 SSVVITLANKPAPV
-2536 VEKGSITVR
+2536 VEKGSITVK

-2572 YDKSAVIT
+2572 YDKNAVIT
-2580 ELINKGYKLVNGGED
+2580 ELINKGYKLVDGGEN

-2620 ENPSKPGEPINPN
+2620 ENPGKPGEPINPN

-2724 VTPDDLNKKVVVTYK
+2724 VTPNDLNKKVVVTYK

-2800 PVPYT
+2800 PVPYN
-2805 PVVPAKDQV
+2805 PVVPAKNQV
-2814 AQVIYRDVQDGTNK
+2814 AQVIYRDVQDGANK

-2839 SGSEINYS
+2839 SGSEISYS
-2847 TADQIKE
+2847 TADQIKK
-2854 LISQGY
+2854 LINQGY

-2866 FPAGVVF
+2866 FPAGAVF

-2891 VPVNPDNPHEGIDP
+2891 APVNPDNPHEGIDP

-2912 KEKVHYVGAGDKTP
+2912 TEKVHYVGAGDKTP

-2938 LTVDTVTGKVVE
+2938 LTIDTVTGKVVE

-2969 QVNTPVI
+2969 QVSTPVI

-3008 IPTDPSGNPIPNVP
+3008 IPTDPSSNPIPNVP
-3022 TLTYPTDPTDP
+3022 
-3033 TKVVPNEPVPDIPGM
+3033 N
-3048 TPSTPTVTPEDP
+3048 
-3060 GKDTSVPYNPIV
+3060 
-3072 PAKDQAAIVSYV
+3072 
-3084 DADNG
+3084 
-3089 NAEITNSGNLTGKA
+3089 
-3103 GDKIDYSTKATIA
+3103 
-3116 SLENKGYVLVNDGFP
+3116 
-3131 ADATFDN
+3131 
-3138 DDNTTQRFVVVL
+3138 
-3150 KHGTVPVTPENPGKS
+3150 
-3165 GEPINPN
+3165 
-3172 DPDGPKW
+3172 
-3179 PEGTDENS
+3179 
-3187 VKRTGTQTIHYVGAG
+3187 
-3202 DKTPSD
+3202 
-3208 DVQTFDFTRNM
+3208 
-3219 VVDKVTGKVID
+3219 
-3230 GGSWNVTS
+3230 
-3238 HTFGYKDTPV
+3238 
-3248 IDGYHADKRNAGGTV
+3248 
-3263 VTPDDLNKIVTVNY
+3263 
-3277 SQNGK
+3277 
-3282 IIPTD
+3282 
-3287 PSGTPISNV
+3287 
-3296 PTPTYPTDPTDP
+3296 PTYPTDPTDP

-3318 KVPDMTPSTPTVT
+3318 EVPGMTPSTPTVT

-3344 PVKTLDKV
+3344 PVKNPDKV

-3442 DPNGTPIPNVPTPSY
+3442 DPNGNPIPNVPTPSY

-3466 VVPDEPVPAIT
+3466 VVPNEPVPAIT

-3492 KDTPVVYKDNEV
+3492 KDTPVVYKNNEV

-3597 DPVVPAPET
+3597 YPVVPAPET

-3621 EQSVKQNV
+3621 EQPVKQNV

-3651 TGADHNEAASIL
+3651 TGADNNEAASIL
-3663 GAVAAAIGM
+3663 GAVATAIGM

>member
-85 NKSSKT
+85 NKASKT
-91 TGTTMEGQ
+91 TDTTMVGQ

-113 TFAETS
+113 TFAEAS
-119 SEDKAASTTDATE
+119 SEDK
-132 SKTSDTTKATED
+132 TS
-144 NKVDAVAD
+144 
-152 KSTEDKANTDA
+152 S
-163 TQESSDSKSTENK
+163 

-184 SKVATTKATTDTA
+184 SKVATAKATTDTA
-197 NSVKSASTTSTD
+197 NSVKTASTTSTD
-209 KTTSVNTTTFNTN
+209 QTTSVNTTTFNTN

-236 ESKALAATPRSS
+236 ESKALAATPRAS
-248 SATTNTQAKNNNYK
+248 SATTNAQAKNNNYK
-262 LVTSASALQ
+262 LVTSSSELQ
-271 QAINSGVAGVNI
+271 QAINSGVAGINI

-292 DLAITNTFAIVGIN
+292 NLAITNTFAIVGIN

-359 GATVDEANAALN
+359 GATADAANAALK
-371 DQTGTGKIGTQGT
+371 DQTSTGTIGTQGT
-384 SWASGSSNQNGWAVK
+384 SCASGSSNQNGWTVK

-408 SKVNVAVDANLTINR
+408 SKVNVAADANLTINR

-474 LTTGYKSVVTL
+474 FTTGYKSVVTL

-614 EGGNITVGQFATFR
+614 EGGNITVGKFATFR

-642 VSLDSQNS
+642 VSLDSQNT

-683 TSNTRIDIHD
+683 ASNTRIDIHD

-743 GTDYV
+743 GTNYV

-780 WNNQANPDVSIK
+780 WDNQANPDVSIK
-792 GTDLT
+792 GNDLT

-912 SVSEDSGWVYTDAQG
+912 GVSEDSGWVYTDAQG

-939 PVEDGYTASIK
+939 PVEDGQTASIE

-970 QYKEDLVQN
+970 QYKEELVQN

-994 LPDNYETVVVYG
+994 LPDNYETVVVYKKAK
-1006 MPQEVT
+1006 EVT

-1025 ISTVTDQTVT
+1025 ISTVADQTAT

-1047 ASIVKSLEDQGYKF
+1047 ASTVKSLEDQGYKF
-1061 VNVTDGT
+1061 INVTDGT

-1176 EDAQGNT
+1176 KDAQGNT

-1189 DNKKQPLIAW
+1189 DNKKQPSITW
-1199 TTDNDGKFAQV
+1199 TTDNNGKFAQV

-1267 TSVTRVISYLDN
+1267 KTVTRVINYLDN
-1279 ETKQPVSDAVKQ
+1279 ETKQPVSDAVEQ
-1291 TATLSRTRIKDEK
+1291 TTTLSRTQIKDEK
-1304 DNVIGYG
+1304 GNVIGYG
-1311 SVSEDGHSYTLN
+1311 TVSEDGHSYTLN

-1328 DSNGWVAQVSPDET
+1328 DKNGWVAQVSPDET

-1347 KTPHFEDGKDASTVA
+1347 ETPHFEDGKDASTVA
-1362 ADAPSITD
+1362 ADTPSVTD

-1401 NKDVTRTINYVDM
+1401 NKDVTRTINYVDT

-1450 YEINGDGSVDI
+1450 YDINGDGSVDI
-1461 TPDAGD
+1461 SPDAGD

-1473 DANLPAVTSKTPSE
+1473 DANLPAVTSKAPSE

-1545 GKIGDSVTYSTADQ
+1545 DKIGDSVTYSTADQ
-1559 IKLWESKGYVLDHD
+1559 IQLWESKGYVLDQD

-1580 INEDNNGKT
+1580 VNEDNNGKT

-1598 KNGTTETIVPTET
+1598 KNGTTETLVPTET

-1622 ADDVYGNAGDFK
+1622 ADDVHGNAGDFK

-1643 VTGQVVDPGT
+1643 VTGQIVDPGT

-1666 NVKVINGYVADKVT
+1666 NVKVINGYVADKAT
-1680 YGNRTATPNDLNVE
+1680 YGNKTATPTDLNVE
-1694 DTITYR
+1694 DTVTYR

-1747 ISPDQPEGVTPN
+1747 ISPNQPEGVTPN

-1766 VTPVDPTEPTKVVY
+1766 VTPVDPTKPTNVVY
-1780 TRDEEPEDLQYATV
+1780 TKDNAPVDKATV
-1794 KVIYHDDTTGQDL
+1794 IVRYHDDTTNLDL
-1807 ESWSSDTNGNKK
+1807 PESFDSGNK

-1831 INRVVQGYEA
+1831 INKVVQEYEA

-1850 GTLPTTIPADGAT
+1850 GTLPTTIPAGGAT

-1883 GVDPDQVKKV
+1883 GVDPDQVKKA
-1893 YTSTLYYQDSEG
+1893 YTSTLHYQDSEG

-1922 TVDAVTNQIVNG
+1922 TVDTVTNQIVNG

-1939 NWTLQDANDQ
+1939 NWTLQDANDK

-1961 VARKI
+1961 VARKT

-2057 PIPYT
+2057 PVPYT

-2076 QDNNNSVIKSDAVN
+2076 QDNNNSVIKSDAVD
-2090 GNIGGKVDYSTAS
+2090 GNIGDKIDYSTAS

-2111 GYVLVTDGFTGQ
+2111 GYILVTDGFTGQ

-2156 NKPVDPDHPDTPT
+2156 NEPVDPDHPDTPT

-2176 KTDLQKTITRT
+2176 KEDLQKTITRT
-2187 VEYKY
+2187 IEYKY

-2223 VDKDGNITSQNG
+2223 VDEDGNITSQNG
-2235 KITWNHDSQEF
+2235 KITWNHESQEF

-2254 DDYYIS
+2254 DGYYIS

-2437 QEVKFTGSGYL
+2437 QEVKFTGNGYL

-2460 NGRITGK
+2460 NGKITGK

-2511 AGETVTQNGNN
+2511 AGETVTQNSNN
-2522 SSIVITLANKPAPV
+2522 SSVVITLANKPAPV
-2536 VEKGSITVR
+2536 VEKGSITVK

-2572 YDKSAVIT
+2572 YDKNAVIT
-2580 ELINKGYKLVNGGED
+2580 ELINKGYKLVDGGEN

-2620 ENPSKPGEPINPN
+2620 ENPGKPGEPINPN

-2724 VTPDDLNKKVVVTYK
+2724 VTPNDLNKKVVVTYK

-2800 PVPYT
+2800 PVPY
-2805 PVVPAKDQV
+2805 
-2814 AQVIYRDVQDGTNK
+2814 
-2828 QLATSGDLTGK
+2828 
-2839 SGSEINYS
+2839 
-2847 TADQIKE
+2847 
-2854 LISQGY
+2854 
-2860 VLKNDG
+2860 
-2866 FPAGVVF
+2866 
-2873 DNDDSKNQVFYVD
+2873 
-2886 FIHGQ
+2886 
-2891 VPVNPDNPHEGIDP
+2891 
-2905 SQYEKTV
+2905 
-2912 KEKVHYVGAGDKTP
+2912 
-2926 ADNVQNSKWTRT
+2926 
-2938 LTVDTVTGKVVE
+2938 
-2950 NGQYTTD
+2950 
-2957 WSIAKGEKTVYD
+2957 
-2969 QVNTPVI
+2969 
-2976 DGYHAD
+2976 
-2982 KREVPATAVTQ
+2982 
-2993 DDIEVTVTYKPNGKI
+2993 
-3008 IPTDPSGNPIPNVP
+3008 
-3022 TLTYPTDPTDP
+3022 
-3033 TKVVPNEPVPDIPGM
+3033 
-3048 TPSTPTVTPEDP
+3048 
-3060 GKDTSVPYNPIV
+3060 
-3072 PAKDQAAIVSYV
+3072 
-3084 DADNG
+3084 
-3089 NAEITNSGNLTGKA
+3089 
-3103 GDKIDYSTKATIA
+3103 
-3116 SLENKGYVLVNDGFP
+3116 
-3131 ADATFDN
+3131 
-3138 DDNTTQRFVVVL
+3138 
-3150 KHGTVPVTPENPGKS
+3150 
-3165 GEPINPN
+3165 
-3172 DPDGPKW
+3172 
-3179 PEGTDENS
+3179 
-3187 VKRTGTQTIHYVGAG
+3187 
-3202 DKTPSD
+3202 
-3208 DVQTFDFTRNM
+3208 
-3219 VVDKVTGKVID
+3219 
-3230 GGSWNVTS
+3230 
-3238 HTFGYKDTPV
+3238 
-3248 IDGYHADKRNAGGTV
+3248 
-3263 VTPDDLNKIVTVNY
+3263 
-3277 SQNGK
+3277 
-3282 IIPTD
+3282 
-3287 PSGTPISNV
+3287 
-3296 PTPTYPTDPTDP
+3296 
-3308 TKVVPDQPVP
+3308 
-3318 KVPDMTPSTPTVT
+3318 
-3331 PEDPGKDTPVPYN
+3331 N
-3344 PVKTLDKV
+3344 PVKNPDKV

-3442 DPNGTPIPNVPTPSY
+3442 DPNGNPIPNVPTPSY

-3466 VVPDEPVPAIT
+3466 VVPNEPVPAIT

-3492 KDTPVVYKDNEV
+3492 KDTPVVYKNNEV

-3597 DPVVPAPET
+3597 YPVVPAPET

-3621 EQSVKQNV
+3621 EQPVKQNV

-3651 TGADHNEAASIL
+3651 TGADNNEAASIL
-3663 GAVAAAIGM
+3663 GAVATAIGM

>member
-1 MLSKN
+1 M
-6 NYQERLRKMDD
+6 
-17 KQERFSIRKFSV
+17 
-29 GAASVLVGTA
+29 
-39 ILSMQNVQTVRAD
+39 
-52 ATTDTEKG
+52 
-60 TTDVTSKND
+60 
-69 EQNKQKAYNQV
+69 
-80 VSEDQ
+80 
-85 NKSSKT
+85 
-91 TGTTMEGQ
+91 
-99 DSKVASFSASKNEG
+99 
-113 TFAETS
+113 
-119 SEDKAASTTDATE
+119 
-132 SKTSDTTKATED
+132 
-144 NKVDAVAD
+144 
-152 KSTEDKANTDA
+152 
-163 TQESSDSKSTENK
+163 
-176 TTDAQKVE
+176 
-184 SKVATTKATTDTA
+184 
-197 NSVKSASTTSTD
+197 
-209 KTTSVNTTTFNTN
+209 
-222 QSSTAALFSASALS
+222 
-236 ESKALAATPRSS
+236 
-248 SATTNTQAKNNNYK
+248 
-262 LVTSASALQ
+262 
-271 QAINSGVAGVNI
+271 
-283 DRSIDASNV
+283 
-292 DLAITNTFAIVGIN
+292 
-306 DAAVL
+306 
-311 NLGQKSLNNS
+311 
-321 GNLTL
+321 
-326 QDITING
+326 
-333 AVSGNGTV
+333 
-341 NIKGNV
+341 
-347 TSNVNENNSLIK
+347 
-359 GATVDEANAALN
+359 
-371 DQTGTGKIGTQGT
+371 
-384 SWASGSSNQNGWAVK
+384 
-399 GWNYANFSG
+399 
-408 SKVNVAVDANLTINR
+408 
-423 SAIGDGIHLA
+423 
-433 NNGTVNVADGGQ
+433 
-445 LTINMNTNN
+445 
-454 DLNTT
+454 
-459 ARYHNAGIFAVGNGN
+459 
-474 LTTGYKSVVTL
+474 
-485 NTSIGQGIAMTGMRP
+485 
-500 YVTDT
+500 
-505 DVFGGYSARDRGD
+505 
-518 GSGQINLGQYSTLNF
+518 
-533 TGRDGVIL
+533 
-541 GNNSNFNVGD
+541 
-551 SANVHFENKGRGV
+551 
-564 ALDLAANSNINIDD
+564 
-578 HAVTYFHSVGKTTTN
+578 
-593 ALGNTV
+593 
-599 GASGSFSGYNYIGVN
+599 
-614 EGGNITVGQFATFR
+614 
-628 VILEGRGNNNYDDV
+628 
-642 VSLDSQNS
+642 
-650 NTNAAFTSKTGAIV
+650 
-664 DIRDD
+664 
-669 NTNFYAELISFPLG
+669 
-683 TSNTRIDIHD
+683 
-693 PLMLNLQ
+693 
-700 RYSSGGPTTGW
+700 
-711 MPIGGDMINTTSN
+711 
-724 QYTANLIYMSG
+724 
-735 SKGVFSVD
+735 
-743 GTDYV
+743 
-748 VYQKIKSDGSKQ
+748 
-760 IWLNVNGV
+760 
-768 NIPMSGFQTKDI
+768 
-780 WNNQANPDVSIK
+780 
-792 GTDLT
+792 
-797 SGIRANQVHNYD
+797 
-809 GTPLTGKDAPYYGIS
+809 
-824 TQRASQQIWFPHKTQ
+824 
-839 MEVVGSHTNTIKYV
+839 
-853 YEDGT
+853 
-858 PVLDENGN
+858 
-866 QIVKT
+866 
-871 QNLNLTRKLT
+871 TRKLT
-881 LDITDDKIEE
+881 LDITDDKSEE

-994 LPDNYETVVVYG
+994 LPDNYETVVVYKKAK
-1006 MPQEVT
+1006 EVT

-1025 ISTVTDQTVT
+1025 ITNIADQTAT

-1047 ASIVKSLEDQGYKF
+1047 ASTVKSLEDQGYKF

-1068 PDDTNATVLSGDT
+1068 PDDTNVTVLSGDT

-1122 KDDLTKTATRTIHYV
+1122 KDDLTKSATRTIHYV

-1176 EDAQGNT
+1176 KDAQGNT

-1189 DNKKQPLIAW
+1189 DNKKQPSIAW

-1222 WTTGV
+1222 WTTGI

-1237 VSTITGKTTNEDV
+1237 VSTITGKTINEDV

-1267 TSVTRVISYLDN
+1267 TSVTRVINYLDN

-1304 DNVIGYG
+1304 GNVIGYG

-1401 NKDVTRTINYVDM
+1401 NKDVTRTINYVDT

-1536 AILHQDTVS
+1536 AILRQSSVS
-1545 GKIGDSVTYSTADQ
+1545 SKIGDSVSYDPATIIDELT
-1559 IKLWESKGYVLDHD
+1559 KLGYVQDTNYSGAD
-1573 GYTTQTT
+1573 KYVPQAFIT
-1580 INEDNNGKT
+1580 EDNNGKT
-1589 YIVSFKHGR
+1589 YIIAFKHGR
-1598 KNGTTETIVPTET
+1598 KNGTTETLVPTET

-1622 ADDVYGNAGDFK
+1622 ADDVKGNAGNFK
-1634 FTRTPIIDT
+1634 FTRTPILDT

-1653 WNKESYTFDDGQK
+1653 WNKDSYTFDDGQK

-1794 KVIYHDDTTGQDL
+1794 KVIYHDDTTNQDL
-1807 ESWSSDTNGNKK
+1807 ESWNSDNNGVKR

-1831 INRVVQGYEA
+1831 INKVVEGYEA
-1841 KGYYYVTTD
+1841 RGYYYVTTD
-1850 GTLPTTIPADGAT
+1850 GTLPTMIPASDTT

-1872 IPVGPDTPDKH
+1872 IPVGPD
-1883 GVDPDQVKKV
+1883 
-1893 YTSTLYYQDSEG
+1893 
-1905 KTLSPD
+1905 
-1911 QQQTSTWTRTV
+1911 
-1922 TVDAVTNQIVNG
+1922 
-1934 GKYDT
+1934 
-1939 NWTLQDANDQ
+1939 
-1949 YSNFTVPVVEGY
+1949 
-1961 VARKI
+1961 
-1966 TNNGATVT
+1966 
-1974 TVVAGQTKVQQN
+1974 
-1986 LEDTVVYDKVGKLV
+1986 
-2000 PVGPDGKTP
+2000 GKTP
-2009 IPDAP
+2009 IPNVP

-2057 PIPYT
+2057 PVPYT

-2090 GNIGGKVDYSTAS
+2090 GNIGDKIDYSTAS
-2103 SITDFENK
+2103 SITDFENR

-2254 DDYYIS
+2254 DGYYIS
-2260 SINQSNSTASVDG
+2260 SINQSNSTASVDS
-2273 QTGAV
+2273 QTGTV

-2304 AAQGSINYIDD
+2304 AAQGSVNYIDD

-2460 NGRITGK
+2460 NGKITGK

-2497 NNTTANVDQTTGVV
+2497 NNTTANVDQTPGVV
-2511 AGETVTQNGNN
+2511 AGETVT
-2522 SSIVITLANKPAPV
+2522 
-2536 VEKGSITVR
+2536 TV
-2545 VHDLTDNV
+2545 
-2553 DLPQY
+2553 
-2558 GKESGEQE
+2558 
-2566 VGTSFT
+2566 
-2572 YDKSAVIT
+2572 
-2580 ELINKGYKLVNGGED
+2580 
-2595 VPSEVAKGAKTIT
+2595 
-2608 ILVEHD
+2608 
-2614 TVPVTP
+2614 
-2620 ENPSKPGEPINPN
+2620 
-2633 DPDGPKWPEGTD
+2633 
-2645 ENSVKRTGTQTIH
+2645 
-2658 YEGAGDKTPSD
+2658 
-2669 DVQTFDFT
+2669 
-2677 KKMLVDKVTG
+2677 
-2687 KIIDSG
+2687 
-2693 EWNVTSHT
+2693 
-2701 FGYKDTPVID
+2701 
-2711 GYHADKRNAGGSV
+2711 
-2724 VTPDDLNKKVVVTYK
+2724 
-2739 PNGKIIPTDPSG
+2739 
-2751 NPIPNVPTP
+2751 
-2760 TYPTDPTDPTKV
+2760 
-2772 VPDEPVPDIPGMT
+2772 
-2785 PSTPTVTPEDPGKDT
+2785 
-2800 PVPYT
+2800 
-2805 PVVPAKDQV
+2805 
-2814 AQVIYRDVQDGTNK
+2814 
-2828 QLATSGDLTGK
+2828 QL
-2839 SGSEINYS
+2839 
-2847 TADQIKE
+2847 
-2854 LISQGY
+2854 
-2860 VLKNDG
+2860 
-2866 FPAGVVF
+2866 
-2873 DNDDSKNQVFYVD
+2873 
-2886 FIHGQ
+2886 
-2891 VPVNPDNPHEGIDP
+2891 
-2905 SQYEKTV
+2905 
-2912 KEKVHYVGAGDKTP
+2912 
-2926 ADNVQNSKWTRT
+2926 
-2938 LTVDTVTGKVVE
+2938 
-2950 NGQYTTD
+2950 
-2957 WSIAKGEKTVYD
+2957 
-2969 QVNTPVI
+2969 
-2976 DGYHAD
+2976 
-2982 KREVPATAVTQ
+2982 
-2993 DDIEVTVTYKPNGKI
+2993 
-3008 IPTDPSGNPIPNVP
+3008 
-3022 TLTYPTDPTDP
+3022 
-3033 TKVVPNEPVPDIPGM
+3033 
-3048 TPSTPTVTPEDP
+3048 
-3060 GKDTSVPYNPIV
+3060 
-3072 PAKDQAAIVSYV
+3072 
-3084 DADNG
+3084 
-3089 NAEITNSGNLTGKA
+3089 
-3103 GDKIDYSTKATIA
+3103 
-3116 SLENKGYVLVNDGFP
+3116 
-3131 ADATFDN
+3131 
-3138 DDNTTQRFVVVL
+3138 
-3150 KHGTVPVTPENPGKS
+3150 
-3165 GEPINPN
+3165 
-3172 DPDGPKW
+3172 
-3179 PEGTDENS
+3179 
-3187 VKRTGTQTIHYVGAG
+3187 
-3202 DKTPSD
+3202 
-3208 DVQTFDFTRNM
+3208 
-3219 VVDKVTGKVID
+3219 
-3230 GGSWNVTS
+3230 
-3238 HTFGYKDTPV
+3238 
-3248 IDGYHADKRNAGGTV
+3248 
-3263 VTPDDLNKIVTVNY
+3263 
-3277 SQNGK
+3277 
-3282 IIPTD
+3282 
-3287 PSGTPISNV
+3287 
-3296 PTPTYPTDPTDP
+3296 
-3308 TKVVPDQPVP
+3308 
-3318 KVPDMTPSTPTVT
+3318 
-3331 PEDPGKDTPVPYN
+3331 
-3344 PVKTLDKV
+3344 
-3352 TTVEGKQIVHFVD
+3352 
-3365 GDNGNTPLR
+3365 
-3374 DPNTQTHEFKITNG
+3374 
-3388 VPDESSHTF
+3388 
-3397 TLVDVPVI
+3397 
-3405 PGYVAEVK
+3405 
-3413 SAGGKT
+3413 
-3419 VTPDTPLAEVT
+3419 
-3430 VVYHK
+3430 
-3435 VGKIVPV
+3435 
-3442 DPNGTPIPNVPTPSY
+3442 
-3457 TNDPTDPTK
+3457 
-3466 VVPDEPVPAIT
+3466 
-3477 GKTPDKTSVTPVDPT
+3477 
-3492 KDTPVVYKDNEV
+3492 
-3504 PATPNSQKAVVN
+3504 
-3516 FIDVNTG
+3516 
-3523 KLIKTSGI
+3523 
-3531 LSGRP
+3531 
-3536 GEDINKLYSSAEVI
+3536 
-3550 KQLEEAGYEV
+3550 
-3560 VYNAFDGDGVTKYFD
+3560 
-3575 DDDNTT
+3575 
-3581 QQFTVALKL
+3581 
-3590 KEKAKTP
+3590 
-3597 DPVVPAPET
+3597 
-3606 PAKEPEAPAEKVSRP
+3606 
-3621 EQSVKQNV
+3621 
-3629 SVPTP
+3629 
-3634 QKPVEKKT
+3634 
-3642 NNKKEVLPQ
+3642 
-3651 TGADHNEAASIL
+3651 
-3663 GAVAAAIGM
+3663 
-3672 TSLIGAKRR
+3672 
-3681 KKDDK
+3681 

>member
-1 MLSKN
+1 M
-6 NYQERLRKMDD
+6 
-17 KQERFSIRKFSV
+17 
-29 GAASVLVGTA
+29 
-39 ILSMQNVQTVRAD
+39 
-52 ATTDTEKG
+52 
-60 TTDVTSKND
+60 
-69 EQNKQKAYNQV
+69 
-80 VSEDQ
+80 
-85 NKSSKT
+85 
-91 TGTTMEGQ
+91 
-99 DSKVASFSASKNEG
+99 
-113 TFAETS
+113 
-119 SEDKAASTTDATE
+119 
-132 SKTSDTTKATED
+132 
-144 NKVDAVAD
+144 
-152 KSTEDKANTDA
+152 
-163 TQESSDSKSTENK
+163 
-176 TTDAQKVE
+176 
-184 SKVATTKATTDTA
+184 
-197 NSVKSASTTSTD
+197 
-209 KTTSVNTTTFNTN
+209 
-222 QSSTAALFSASALS
+222 
-236 ESKALAATPRSS
+236 
-248 SATTNTQAKNNNYK
+248 
-262 LVTSASALQ
+262 
-271 QAINSGVAGVNI
+271 
-283 DRSIDASNV
+283 
-292 DLAITNTFAIVGIN
+292 
-306 DAAVL
+306 
-311 NLGQKSLNNS
+311 
-321 GNLTL
+321 
-326 QDITING
+326 
-333 AVSGNGTV
+333 
-341 NIKGNV
+341 
-347 TSNVNENNSLIK
+347 
-359 GATVDEANAALN
+359 
-371 DQTGTGKIGTQGT
+371 
-384 SWASGSSNQNGWAVK
+384 
-399 GWNYANFSG
+399 
-408 SKVNVAVDANLTINR
+408 
-423 SAIGDGIHLA
+423 
-433 NNGTVNVADGGQ
+433 
-445 LTINMNTNN
+445 
-454 DLNTT
+454 
-459 ARYHNAGIFAVGNGN
+459 
-474 LTTGYKSVVTL
+474 
-485 NTSIGQGIAMTGMRP
+485 
-500 YVTDT
+500 
-505 DVFGGYSARDRGD
+505 
-518 GSGQINLGQYSTLNF
+518 
-533 TGRDGVIL
+533 
-541 GNNSNFNVGD
+541 
-551 SANVHFENKGRGV
+551 
-564 ALDLAANSNINIDD
+564 
-578 HAVTYFHSVGKTTTN
+578 
-593 ALGNTV
+593 
-599 GASGSFSGYNYIGVN
+599 
-614 EGGNITVGQFATFR
+614 
-628 VILEGRGNNNYDDV
+628 
-642 VSLDSQNS
+642 
-650 NTNAAFTSKTGAIV
+650 
-664 DIRDD
+664 
-669 NTNFYAELISFPLG
+669 
-683 TSNTRIDIHD
+683 
-693 PLMLNLQ
+693 
-700 RYSSGGPTTGW
+700 
-711 MPIGGDMINTTSN
+711 
-724 QYTANLIYMSG
+724 
-735 SKGVFSVD
+735 
-743 GTDYV
+743 
-748 VYQKIKSDGSKQ
+748 
-760 IWLNVNGV
+760 
-768 NIPMSGFQTKDI
+768 
-780 WNNQANPDVSIK
+780 
-792 GTDLT
+792 
-797 SGIRANQVHNYD
+797 
-809 GTPLTGKDAPYYGIS
+809 
-824 TQRASQQIWFPHKTQ
+824 
-839 MEVVGSHTNTIKYV
+839 
-853 YEDGT
+853 
-858 PVLDENGN
+858 
-866 QIVKT
+866 
-871 QNLNLTRKLT
+871 
-881 LDITDDKIEE
+881 
-891 IQKYALTHNADQTLE
+891 
-906 YIKNAQ
+906 
-912 SVSEDSGWVYTDAQG
+912 
-927 NTVTDPYATVVS
+927 
-939 PVEDGYTASIK
+939 
-950 SSNVPGIT
+950 
-958 EGADGTSVTAKL
+958 
-970 QYKEDLVQN
+970 
-979 GELSNNY
+979 
-986 KQNGLSAI
+986 
-994 LPDNYETVVVYG
+994 
-1006 MPQEVT
+1006 
-1012 NTLKF
+1012 
-1017 YDDTTKSY
+1017 
-1025 ISTVTDQTVT
+1025 
-1035 GKENDDVNFKDG
+1035 
-1047 ASIVKSLEDQGYKF
+1047 
-1061 VNVTDGT
+1061 
-1068 PDDTNATVLSGDT
+1068 
-1081 FSDVDF
+1081 
-1087 GKFGKDGK
+1087 
-1095 TFVVHLTHKVV
+1095 
-1106 PVTPDTPNVPS
+1106 
-1117 NSKVS
+1117 
-1122 KDDLTKTATRTIHYV
+1122 
-1137 ENDQNGAE
+1137 
-1145 LKESTV
+1145 
-1151 QTVNYTGTAYVDV
+1151 
-1164 VTGQMVNAKADG
+1164 
-1176 EDAQGNT
+1176 
-1183 TYVVDT
+1183 
-1189 DNKKQPLIAW
+1189 
-1199 TTDNDGKFAQV
+1199 
-1210 TPDASIKKGDDT
+1210 
-1222 WTTGV
+1222 
-1227 KSVDEKNAPD
+1227 
-1237 VSTITGKTTNEDV
+1237 
-1250 YVPYTLS
+1250 
-1257 QKTYTGTKET
+1257 
-1267 TSVTRVISYLDN
+1267 
-1279 ETKQPVSDAVKQ
+1279 
-1291 TATLSRTRIKDEK
+1291 
-1304 DNVIGYG
+1304 
-1311 SVSEDGHSYTLN
+1311 
-1323 NDWTI
+1323 
-1328 DSNGWVAQVSPDET
+1328 
-1342 AKGYK
+1342 
-1347 KTPHFEDGKDASTVA
+1347 
-1362 ADAPSITD
+1362 
-1370 PQDVTVNVFYDH
+1370 
-1382 DTTPVTPD
+1382 
-1390 KPGHGLTHDDL
+1390 
-1401 NKDVTRTINYVDM
+1401 
-1414 TGAAVNGA
+1414 
-1422 PDGKSTY
+1422 
-1429 TQTAHFT
+1429 
-1436 RTAIVDKVNDKLLG
+1436 LG
-1450 YEINGDGSVDI
+1450 YDINGDGSVDI
-1461 TPDAGD
+1461 SPDAGD

-1473 DANLPAVTSKTPSE
+1473 DANLPAVTSKAPSE

-1598 KNGTTETIVPTET
+1598 KNGTTETLVPTET

-1666 NVKVINGYVADKVT
+1666 NVKVINGYVADKAT
-1680 YGNRTATPNDLNVE
+1680 YGNKTATPTDLNVE
-1694 DTITYR
+1694 DTVTYR

-1747 ISPDQPEGVTPN
+1747 IAPDQPEGVTPN

-1766 VTPVDPTEPTKVVY
+1766 VTPVDPTKPTNVVY
-1780 TRDEEPEDLQYATV
+1780 TKDEEPEDIQYATV
-1794 KVIYHDDTTGQDL
+1794 KVIYHDDTTNQEL
-1807 ESWSSDTNGNKK
+1807 ESWNSDTNGTKK
-1819 EVGTDTGYTQAD
+1819 EVGTDTGYTQTD
-1831 INRVVQGYEA
+1831 INKVVQGYEA
-1841 KGYYYVTTD
+1841 KGYSYVTTD
-1850 GTLPTTIPADGAT
+1850 GTLPTTIPAGGAT

-1883 GVDPDQVKKV
+1883 GVDPDQVKKA
-1893 YTSTLYYQDSEG
+1893 YTSTLHYQDSEG

-1922 TVDAVTNQIVNG
+1922 TVDTVTNQIVNG

-1961 VARKI
+1961 VARKT

-2057 PIPYT
+2057 PVPYT

-2076 QDNNNSVIKSDAVN
+2076 QDNNNSVIKSDAVD
-2090 GNIGGKVDYSTAS
+2090 GNIGDKIDYSTAS

-2111 GYVLVTDGFTGQ
+2111 GYILVTDGFTGQ

-2156 NKPVDPDHPDTPT
+2156 NEPVDPDHPDTPT

-2176 KTDLQKTITRT
+2176 KKDLQKTITRT

-2254 DDYYIS
+2254 DGYYIS

-2285 NSQNGNIVITL
+2285 NNQNGNIVITL

-2437 QEVKFTGSGYL
+2437 QEVKFTGNGYL

-2460 NGRITGK
+2460 NGKITGK
-2467 GQINWTPE
+2467 GQINWTTE

-2511 AGETVTQNGNN
+2511 AGETVTQNSNN
-2522 SSIVITLANKPAPV
+2522 SSVVITLANKPAPV
-2536 VEKGSITVR
+2536 VEKGSITVK

-2572 YDKSAVIT
+2572 YDKNAVIT
-2580 ELINKGYKLVNGGED
+2580 ELINKGYKLVDGGED
-2595 VPSEVAKGAKTIT
+2595 IPSEVAKGAKTIT

-2620 ENPSKPGEPINPN
+2620 ENPGKPGEPINPN

-2751 NPIPNVPTP
+2751 NPIPNVPT
-2760 TYPTDPTDPTKV
+2760 
-2772 VPDEPVPDIPGMT
+2772 
-2785 PSTPTVTPEDPGKDT
+2785 S
-2800 PVPYT
+2800 
-2805 PVVPAKDQV
+2805 
-2814 AQVIYRDVQDGTNK
+2814 
-2828 QLATSGDLTGK
+2828 
-2839 SGSEINYS
+2839 
-2847 TADQIKE
+2847 
-2854 LISQGY
+2854 
-2860 VLKNDG
+2860 
-2866 FPAGVVF
+2866 
-2873 DNDDSKNQVFYVD
+2873 
-2886 FIHGQ
+2886 
-2891 VPVNPDNPHEGIDP
+2891 
-2905 SQYEKTV
+2905 
-2912 KEKVHYVGAGDKTP
+2912 
-2926 ADNVQNSKWTRT
+2926 
-2938 LTVDTVTGKVVE
+2938 
-2950 NGQYTTD
+2950 
-2957 WSIAKGEKTVYD
+2957 
-2969 QVNTPVI
+2969 
-2976 DGYHAD
+2976 
-2982 KREVPATAVTQ
+2982 
-2993 DDIEVTVTYKPNGKI
+2993 
-3008 IPTDPSGNPIPNVP
+3008 
-3022 TLTYPTDPTDP
+3022 TYPTDPTDP

-3060 GKDTSVPYNPIV
+3060 GKDTPVPYNPVV
-3072 PAKDQAAIVSYV
+3072 PAKDQAAVVNYV
-3084 DADNG
+3084 DADN
-3089 NAEITNSGNLTGKA
+3089 NNTIITSSGNLTGKA
-3103 GDKIDYSTKATIA
+3103 GSRIDYSTKTTIA
-3116 SLENKGYVLVNDGFP
+3116 DLENKGYVLVNDGFP

-3138 DDNTTQRFVVVL
+3138 DDSTTQVFTVVL
-3150 KHGTVPVTPENPGKS
+3150 KHGTVPVTPENPGKP

-3208 DVQTFDFTRNM
+3208 DVQTFDFTRKM
-3219 VVDKVTGKVID
+3219 VVDKVTGKVVD

-3238 HTFGYKDTPV
+3238 HTFGYKNTPV
-3248 IDGYHADKRNAGGTV
+3248 IDGYHADKRNAGGSV
-3263 VTPDDLNKIVTVNY
+3263 VTPDDLNKTVTVTY
-3277 SQNGK
+3277 KQNGK
-3282 IIPTD
+3282 IVPVD
-3287 PSGTPISNV
+3287 PSGNPIPNV
-3296 PTPTYPTDPTDP
+3296 PSPTYPTDPTDP

-3318 KVPDMTPSTPTVT
+3318 EVPGMTPSTPTVT

-3344 PVKTLDKV
+3344 PVKNPDKV

-3663 GAVAAAIGM
+3663 GVVSAAIGM

>member
-85 NKSSKT
+85 NKASKT
-91 TGTTMEGQ
+91 TDTTMVGQ

-113 TFAETS
+113 TFAEAS
-119 SEDKAASTTDATE
+119 SEDK
-132 SKTSDTTKATED
+132 TS
-144 NKVDAVAD
+144 
-152 KSTEDKANTDA
+152 S
-163 TQESSDSKSTENK
+163 

-184 SKVATTKATTDTA
+184 SKVATAKATTDTA
-197 NSVKSASTTSTD
+197 NSVKTASTTSTD
-209 KTTSVNTTTFNTN
+209 QTTSVNTTTFNTN

-236 ESKALAATPRSS
+236 ESKALAATPRAS
-248 SATTNTQAKNNNYK
+248 SATTNAQAKNNNYK
-262 LVTSASALQ
+262 LVTSSSELQ
-271 QAINSGVAGVNI
+271 QAINSGVAGINI

-292 DLAITNTFAIVGIN
+292 NLAITNTFAIVGIN

-359 GATVDEANAALN
+359 GATADAANAALK
-371 DQTGTGKIGTQGT
+371 DQTSTGTIGTQGT
-384 SWASGSSNQNGWAVK
+384 SWASGSSNQNGWTVK

-408 SKVNVAVDANLTINR
+408 SKVNVAADANLTINR

-474 LTTGYKSVVTL
+474 FTTGYKSVVTL

-614 EGGNITVGQFATFR
+614 EGGNITVGKFATFR

-642 VSLDSQNS
+642 VSLDSQNT

-683 TSNTRIDIHD
+683 ASNTRIDIHD

-743 GTDYV
+743 GTNYV

-780 WNNQANPDVSIK
+780 WDNQANPDVSIK
-792 GTDLT
+792 GNDLT

-912 SVSEDSGWVYTDAQG
+912 GVSEDSGWVYTDAQG

-939 PVEDGYTASIK
+939 PVEDGYTASIE

-970 QYKEDLVQN
+970 QYKEELVQN

-994 LPDNYETVVVYG
+994 LPDNYETVVVYKKAK
-1006 MPQEVT
+1006 EVT

-1025 ISTVTDQTVT
+1025 ISTVADQTAT

-1047 ASIVKSLEDQGYKF
+1047 ASTVKSLEDQGYKF
-1061 VNVTDGT
+1061 INVTDGT

-1176 EDAQGNT
+1176 KDAQGNT

-1189 DNKKQPLIAW
+1189 DNKKQPSITW
-1199 TTDNDGKFAQV
+1199 TTDNNGKFAQV

-1267 TSVTRVISYLDN
+1267 KTVTRVINYLDN
-1279 ETKQPVSDAVKQ
+1279 ETKQPVSDAVEQ
-1291 TATLSRTRIKDEK
+1291 TTTLSRTQIKDEK
-1304 DNVIGYG
+1304 GNVIGYG
-1311 SVSEDGHSYTLN
+1311 TVSEDGHSYTLN

-1328 DSNGWVAQVSPDET
+1328 DKNGWVAQVSPDET

-1347 KTPHFEDGKDASTVA
+1347 ETPHFEDGKDASTVA
-1362 ADAPSITD
+1362 ADTPSVTD

-1401 NKDVTRTINYVDM
+1401 NKDVTRTINYVDT

-1461 TPDAGD
+1461 SPDAGD

-1473 DANLPAVTSKTPSE
+1473 DANLPAVTSKAPSE

-1545 GKIGDSVTYSTADQ
+1545 DKIGDSVTYSTADQ
-1559 IKLWESKGYVLDHD
+1559 IQLWESKGYVLDQD

-1580 INEDNNGKT
+1580 VNEDNNGKT

-1598 KNGTTETIVPTET
+1598 KNGTTETLVPTET

-1622 ADDVYGNAGDFK
+1622 ADDVHGNAGDFK

-1643 VTGQVVDPGT
+1643 VTGQIVDPGT

-1666 NVKVINGYVADKVT
+1666 NVKVINGYVADKAT
-1680 YGNRTATPNDLNVE
+1680 YGNKTATPTDLNVE
-1694 DTITYR
+1694 DTVTYR

-1747 ISPDQPEGVTPN
+1747 ISPNQPEGVTPN

-1766 VTPVDPTEPTKVVY
+1766 VTPVDPTKPTNVVY
-1780 TRDEEPEDLQYATV
+1780 TKDNAPVDKATV
-1794 KVIYHDDTTGQDL
+1794 IVRYHDDTTNLDL
-1807 ESWSSDTNGNKK
+1807 PESFDSGNK

-1831 INRVVQGYEA
+1831 INKVVQEYEA

-1850 GTLPTTIPADGAT
+1850 GTLPTTIPAGGAT

-1883 GVDPDQVKKV
+1883 GVDPDQVKKA
-1893 YTSTLYYQDSEG
+1893 YTSTLHYQDSEG

-1922 TVDAVTNQIVNG
+1922 TVDTVTNQIVNG

-1939 NWTLQDANDQ
+1939 NWTLQDANDK

-1961 VARKI
+1961 VARKT
-1966 TNNGATVT
+1966 TNNGTTVT

-2057 PIPYT
+2057 PVPYT

-2076 QDNNNSVIKSDAVN
+2076 QDNNNSVIKSDAVD
-2090 GNIGGKVDYSTAS
+2090 GNIGDKIDYSTAS

-2111 GYVLVTDGFTGQ
+2111 GYILVTDGFTGQ

-2156 NKPVDPDHPDTPT
+2156 NEPVDPDHPDTPT

-2176 KTDLQKTITRT
+2176 KEDLQKTITRT
-2187 VEYKY
+2187 IEYKY

-2223 VDKDGNITSQNG
+2223 VDEDGNITSQNG
-2235 KITWNHDSQEF
+2235 KITWNHESQEF

-2254 DDYYIS
+2254 DGYYIS

-2437 QEVKFTGSGYL
+2437 QEVKFTGNGYL

-2460 NGRITGK
+2460 NGKITGK

-2511 AGETVTQNGNN
+2511 AGETVTQNSNN
-2522 SSIVITLANKPAPV
+2522 SSVVITLANKPAPV
-2536 VEKGSITVR
+2536 VEKGSITVK

-2572 YDKSAVIT
+2572 YDKNAVIT
-2580 ELINKGYKLVNGGED
+2580 ELINKGYKLVDGGEN

-2620 ENPSKPGEPINPN
+2620 ENPGKPGEPINPN

-2724 VTPDDLNKKVVVTYK
+2724 VTPNDLNKKVVVTYK

-2800 PVPYT
+2800 PVPYN
-2805 PVVPAKDQV
+2805 PVVPAKNQV
-2814 AQVIYRDVQDGTNK
+2814 AQVIYRDVQDGANK

-2839 SGSEINYS
+2839 SGSEISYS
-2847 TADQIKE
+2847 TADQIKK
-2854 LISQGY
+2854 LINQGY

-2866 FPAGVVF
+2866 FPAGAVF

-2891 VPVNPDNPHEGIDP
+2891 APVNPDNPHEGIDP

-2912 KEKVHYVGAGDKTP
+2912 TEKVHYVGAGDKTP

-2938 LTVDTVTGKVVE
+2938 LTIDTVTGKVVE

-2969 QVNTPVI
+2969 QVSTPVI

-3008 IPTDPSGNPIPNVP
+3008 IPTDPSSNPIPNVP
-3022 TLTYPTDPTDP
+3022 
-3033 TKVVPNEPVPDIPGM
+3033 N
-3048 TPSTPTVTPEDP
+3048 
-3060 GKDTSVPYNPIV
+3060 
-3072 PAKDQAAIVSYV
+3072 
-3084 DADNG
+3084 
-3089 NAEITNSGNLTGKA
+3089 
-3103 GDKIDYSTKATIA
+3103 
-3116 SLENKGYVLVNDGFP
+3116 
-3131 ADATFDN
+3131 
-3138 DDNTTQRFVVVL
+3138 
-3150 KHGTVPVTPENPGKS
+3150 
-3165 GEPINPN
+3165 
-3172 DPDGPKW
+3172 
-3179 PEGTDENS
+3179 
-3187 VKRTGTQTIHYVGAG
+3187 
-3202 DKTPSD
+3202 
-3208 DVQTFDFTRNM
+3208 
-3219 VVDKVTGKVID
+3219 
-3230 GGSWNVTS
+3230 
-3238 HTFGYKDTPV
+3238 
-3248 IDGYHADKRNAGGTV
+3248 
-3263 VTPDDLNKIVTVNY
+3263 
-3277 SQNGK
+3277 
-3282 IIPTD
+3282 
-3287 PSGTPISNV
+3287 
-3296 PTPTYPTDPTDP
+3296 PTYPTDPTDP

-3318 KVPDMTPSTPTVT
+3318 EVPGMTPSTPTVT

-3344 PVKTLDKV
+3344 PVKNPDKV

-3442 DPNGTPIPNVPTPSY
+3442 DPNGNPIPNVPTPSY

-3466 VVPDEPVPAIT
+3466 VVPNEPVPAIT
-3477 GKTPDKTSVTPVDPT
+3477 GKTPDKTLVTPVDPT
-3492 KDTPVVYKDNEV
+3492 KDTPVVYKNNEV

-3597 DPVVPAPET
+3597 YPVVPAPET

-3621 EQSVKQNV
+3621 EQPVKQNV

-3651 TGADHNEAASIL
+3651 TGADNNEAASIL
-3663 GAVAAAIGM
+3663 GAVATAIGM

>member
-1 MLSKN
+1 M
-6 NYQERLRKMDD
+6 
-17 KQERFSIRKFSV
+17 
-29 GAASVLVGTA
+29 
-39 ILSMQNVQTVRAD
+39 
-52 ATTDTEKG
+52 
-60 TTDVTSKND
+60 
-69 EQNKQKAYNQV
+69 
-80 VSEDQ
+80 
-85 NKSSKT
+85 
-91 TGTTMEGQ
+91 
-99 DSKVASFSASKNEG
+99 
-113 TFAETS
+113 
-119 SEDKAASTTDATE
+119 
-132 SKTSDTTKATED
+132 
-144 NKVDAVAD
+144 
-152 KSTEDKANTDA
+152 
-163 TQESSDSKSTENK
+163 
-176 TTDAQKVE
+176 
-184 SKVATTKATTDTA
+184 
-197 NSVKSASTTSTD
+197 
-209 KTTSVNTTTFNTN
+209 
-222 QSSTAALFSASALS
+222 S
-236 ESKALAATPRSS
+236 ESKALAATPRAS

-333 AVSGNGTV
+333 AVSGNGIV

-347 TSNVNENNSLIK
+347 TSNVSENNSLIK
-359 GATVDEANAALN
+359 GATVDAANAALK
-371 DQTGTGKIGTQGT
+371 DQTSTGTIGTQGT
-384 SWASGSSNQNGWAVK
+384 SWASGSSNQNGWTVK

-408 SKVNVAVDANLTINR
+408 SKVNVAADANLTINR

-599 GASGSFSGYNYIGVN
+599 GASGSFSGYNYIGVS

-650 NTNAAFTSKTGAIV
+650 NTNAAFTSKIGAIV

-994 LPDNYETVVVYG
+994 LPDNYETVVVYKKAK
-1006 MPQEVT
+1006 EVT

-1025 ISTVTDQTVT
+1025 ITNIADQTAT

-1047 ASIVKSLEDQGYKF
+1047 ASTVKSLEDQGYKF

-1068 PDDTNATVLSGDT
+1068 PDDTNVTVLSGDT

-1122 KDDLTKTATRTIHYV
+1122 KDDLTKSATRTIHYV

-1176 EDAQGNT
+1176 KDAQGNT

-1189 DNKKQPLIAW
+1189 DNKKQPSIAW

-1222 WTTGV
+1222 WTTGI

-1267 TSVTRVISYLDN
+1267 TSVTRVINYLDN

-1304 DNVIGYG
+1304 GNVIGYG

-1401 NKDVTRTINYVDM
+1401 NKDVTRTINYVDT

-1536 AILHQDTVS
+1536 AILRQSSVS
-1545 GKIGDSVTYSTADQ
+1545 SKIGDSVSYDPATIIDELT
-1559 IKLWESKGYVLDHD
+1559 KLGYVQDTNYSGAD
-1573 GYTTQTT
+1573 KYVPQAFIT
-1580 INEDNNGKT
+1580 EDNNGKT
-1589 YIVSFKHGR
+1589 YIIAFKHGR
-1598 KNGTTETIVPTET
+1598 KNGTTETLVPTET

-1622 ADDVYGNAGDFK
+1622 ADDVKGNAGNFK
-1634 FTRTPIIDT
+1634 FTRTPILDT

-1653 WNKESYTFDDGQK
+1653 WNKDSYTFDDGQK

-1794 KVIYHDDTTGQDL
+1794 KVIYHDDTTNQDL
-1807 ESWSSDTNGNKK
+1807 ESWNSDNNGVKR

-1831 INRVVQGYEA
+1831 INKVVEGYEA
-1841 KGYYYVTTD
+1841 RGYYYVTTD
-1850 GTLPTTIPADGAT
+1850 GTLPTMIPASDTT

-1872 IPVGPDTPDKH
+1872 IPIGPDTPDKH
-1883 GVDPDQVKKV
+1883 GVDSDQVKKV
-1893 YTSTLYYQDSEG
+1893 YTSTLHYQDSEG

-1961 VARKI
+1961 VARKT

-1986 LEDTVVYDKVGKLV
+1986 LEDTVVYNKVGKLV

-2057 PIPYT
+2057 PVPYT

-2090 GNIGGKVDYSTAS
+2090 GNIGDKIDYSTAS
-2103 SITDFENK
+2103 SITDFENR

-2254 DDYYIS
+2254 DGYYIS
-2260 SINQSNSTASVDG
+2260 SINQSNSTASVDS
-2273 QTGAV
+2273 QTGTV

-2304 AAQGSINYIDD
+2304 AAQGSVNYIDD

-2460 NGRITGK
+2460 NGKITGK

-2511 AGETVTQNGNN
+2511 AGETVT
-2522 SSIVITLANKPAPV
+2522 
-2536 VEKGSITVR
+2536 TV
-2545 VHDLTDNV
+2545 
-2553 DLPQY
+2553 
-2558 GKESGEQE
+2558 
-2566 VGTSFT
+2566 
-2572 YDKSAVIT
+2572 
-2580 ELINKGYKLVNGGED
+2580 
-2595 VPSEVAKGAKTIT
+2595 
-2608 ILVEHD
+2608 
-2614 TVPVTP
+2614 
-2620 ENPSKPGEPINPN
+2620 
-2633 DPDGPKWPEGTD
+2633 
-2645 ENSVKRTGTQTIH
+2645 
-2658 YEGAGDKTPSD
+2658 
-2669 DVQTFDFT
+2669 
-2677 KKMLVDKVTG
+2677 
-2687 KIIDSG
+2687 
-2693 EWNVTSHT
+2693 
-2701 FGYKDTPVID
+2701 
-2711 GYHADKRNAGGSV
+2711 
-2724 VTPDDLNKKVVVTYK
+2724 
-2739 PNGKIIPTDPSG
+2739 
-2751 NPIPNVPTP
+2751 
-2760 TYPTDPTDPTKV
+2760 
-2772 VPDEPVPDIPGMT
+2772 
-2785 PSTPTVTPEDPGKDT
+2785 
-2800 PVPYT
+2800 
-2805 PVVPAKDQV
+2805 
-2814 AQVIYRDVQDGTNK
+2814 
-2828 QLATSGDLTGK
+2828 QL
-2839 SGSEINYS
+2839 
-2847 TADQIKE
+2847 
-2854 LISQGY
+2854 
-2860 VLKNDG
+2860 
-2866 FPAGVVF
+2866 
-2873 DNDDSKNQVFYVD
+2873 
-2886 FIHGQ
+2886 
-2891 VPVNPDNPHEGIDP
+2891 
-2905 SQYEKTV
+2905 
-2912 KEKVHYVGAGDKTP
+2912 
-2926 ADNVQNSKWTRT
+2926 
-2938 LTVDTVTGKVVE
+2938 
-2950 NGQYTTD
+2950 
-2957 WSIAKGEKTVYD
+2957 
-2969 QVNTPVI
+2969 
-2976 DGYHAD
+2976 
-2982 KREVPATAVTQ
+2982 
-2993 DDIEVTVTYKPNGKI
+2993 
-3008 IPTDPSGNPIPNVP
+3008 
-3022 TLTYPTDPTDP
+3022 
-3033 TKVVPNEPVPDIPGM
+3033 
-3048 TPSTPTVTPEDP
+3048 
-3060 GKDTSVPYNPIV
+3060 
-3072 PAKDQAAIVSYV
+3072 
-3084 DADNG
+3084 
-3089 NAEITNSGNLTGKA
+3089 
-3103 GDKIDYSTKATIA
+3103 
-3116 SLENKGYVLVNDGFP
+3116 
-3131 ADATFDN
+3131 
-3138 DDNTTQRFVVVL
+3138 
-3150 KHGTVPVTPENPGKS
+3150 
-3165 GEPINPN
+3165 
-3172 DPDGPKW
+3172 
-3179 PEGTDENS
+3179 
-3187 VKRTGTQTIHYVGAG
+3187 
-3202 DKTPSD
+3202 
-3208 DVQTFDFTRNM
+3208 
-3219 VVDKVTGKVID
+3219 
-3230 GGSWNVTS
+3230 
-3238 HTFGYKDTPV
+3238 
-3248 IDGYHADKRNAGGTV
+3248 
-3263 VTPDDLNKIVTVNY
+3263 
-3277 SQNGK
+3277 
-3282 IIPTD
+3282 
-3287 PSGTPISNV
+3287 
-3296 PTPTYPTDPTDP
+3296 
-3308 TKVVPDQPVP
+3308 
-3318 KVPDMTPSTPTVT
+3318 
-3331 PEDPGKDTPVPYN
+3331 
-3344 PVKTLDKV
+3344 
-3352 TTVEGKQIVHFVD
+3352 
-3365 GDNGNTPLR
+3365 
-3374 DPNTQTHEFKITNG
+3374 
-3388 VPDESSHTF
+3388 
-3397 TLVDVPVI
+3397 
-3405 PGYVAEVK
+3405 
-3413 SAGGKT
+3413 
-3419 VTPDTPLAEVT
+3419 
-3430 VVYHK
+3430 
-3435 VGKIVPV
+3435 
-3442 DPNGTPIPNVPTPSY
+3442 
-3457 TNDPTDPTK
+3457 
-3466 VVPDEPVPAIT
+3466 
-3477 GKTPDKTSVTPVDPT
+3477 
-3492 KDTPVVYKDNEV
+3492 
-3504 PATPNSQKAVVN
+3504 
-3516 FIDVNTG
+3516 
-3523 KLIKTSGI
+3523 
-3531 LSGRP
+3531 
-3536 GEDINKLYSSAEVI
+3536 
-3550 KQLEEAGYEV
+3550 
-3560 VYNAFDGDGVTKYFD
+3560 
-3575 DDDNTT
+3575 
-3581 QQFTVALKL
+3581 
-3590 KEKAKTP
+3590 
-3597 DPVVPAPET
+3597 
-3606 PAKEPEAPAEKVSRP
+3606 
-3621 EQSVKQNV
+3621 
-3629 SVPTP
+3629 
-3634 QKPVEKKT
+3634 
-3642 NNKKEVLPQ
+3642 
-3651 TGADHNEAASIL
+3651 
-3663 GAVAAAIGM
+3663 
-3672 TSLIGAKRR
+3672 
-3681 KKDDK
+3681 

>member
-1 MLSKN
+1 M
-6 NYQERLRKMDD
+6 
-17 KQERFSIRKFSV
+17 
-29 GAASVLVGTA
+29 
-39 ILSMQNVQTVRAD
+39 
-52 ATTDTEKG
+52 
-60 TTDVTSKND
+60 
-69 EQNKQKAYNQV
+69 
-80 VSEDQ
+80 
-85 NKSSKT
+85 
-91 TGTTMEGQ
+91 
-99 DSKVASFSASKNEG
+99 
-113 TFAETS
+113 
-119 SEDKAASTTDATE
+119 
-132 SKTSDTTKATED
+132 
-144 NKVDAVAD
+144 
-152 KSTEDKANTDA
+152 
-163 TQESSDSKSTENK
+163 
-176 TTDAQKVE
+176 
-184 SKVATTKATTDTA
+184 
-197 NSVKSASTTSTD
+197 
-209 KTTSVNTTTFNTN
+209 
-222 QSSTAALFSASALS
+222 
-236 ESKALAATPRSS
+236 
-248 SATTNTQAKNNNYK
+248 
-262 LVTSASALQ
+262 
-271 QAINSGVAGVNI
+271 
-283 DRSIDASNV
+283 
-292 DLAITNTFAIVGIN
+292 
-306 DAAVL
+306 
-311 NLGQKSLNNS
+311 
-321 GNLTL
+321 
-326 QDITING
+326 
-333 AVSGNGTV
+333 
-341 NIKGNV
+341 
-347 TSNVNENNSLIK
+347 
-359 GATVDEANAALN
+359 
-371 DQTGTGKIGTQGT
+371 
-384 SWASGSSNQNGWAVK
+384 
-399 GWNYANFSG
+399 
-408 SKVNVAVDANLTINR
+408 
-423 SAIGDGIHLA
+423 
-433 NNGTVNVADGGQ
+433 
-445 LTINMNTNN
+445 
-454 DLNTT
+454 
-459 ARYHNAGIFAVGNGN
+459 
-474 LTTGYKSVVTL
+474 
-485 NTSIGQGIAMTGMRP
+485 
-500 YVTDT
+500 
-505 DVFGGYSARDRGD
+505 
-518 GSGQINLGQYSTLNF
+518 
-533 TGRDGVIL
+533 
-541 GNNSNFNVGD
+541 
-551 SANVHFENKGRGV
+551 
-564 ALDLAANSNINIDD
+564 
-578 HAVTYFHSVGKTTTN
+578 
-593 ALGNTV
+593 
-599 GASGSFSGYNYIGVN
+599 
-614 EGGNITVGQFATFR
+614 
-628 VILEGRGNNNYDDV
+628 
-642 VSLDSQNS
+642 
-650 NTNAAFTSKTGAIV
+650 
-664 DIRDD
+664 
-669 NTNFYAELISFPLG
+669 
-683 TSNTRIDIHD
+683 
-693 PLMLNLQ
+693 
-700 RYSSGGPTTGW
+700 
-711 MPIGGDMINTTSN
+711 
-724 QYTANLIYMSG
+724 
-735 SKGVFSVD
+735 
-743 GTDYV
+743 
-748 VYQKIKSDGSKQ
+748 
-760 IWLNVNGV
+760 
-768 NIPMSGFQTKDI
+768 
-780 WNNQANPDVSIK
+780 
-792 GTDLT
+792 
-797 SGIRANQVHNYD
+797 
-809 GTPLTGKDAPYYGIS
+809 
-824 TQRASQQIWFPHKTQ
+824 
-839 MEVVGSHTNTIKYV
+839 
-853 YEDGT
+853 
-858 PVLDENGN
+858 
-866 QIVKT
+866 
-871 QNLNLTRKLT
+871 
-881 LDITDDKIEE
+881 
-891 IQKYALTHNADQTLE
+891 
-906 YIKNAQ
+906 
-912 SVSEDSGWVYTDAQG
+912 
-927 NTVTDPYATVVS
+927 
-939 PVEDGYTASIK
+939 
-950 SSNVPGIT
+950 
-958 EGADGTSVTAKL
+958 
-970 QYKEDLVQN
+970 
-979 GELSNNY
+979 
-986 KQNGLSAI
+986 
-994 LPDNYETVVVYG
+994 
-1006 MPQEVT
+1006 
-1012 NTLKF
+1012 
-1017 YDDTTKSY
+1017 
-1025 ISTVTDQTVT
+1025 
-1035 GKENDDVNFKDG
+1035 
-1047 ASIVKSLEDQGYKF
+1047 
-1061 VNVTDGT
+1061 
-1068 PDDTNATVLSGDT
+1068 
-1081 FSDVDF
+1081 
-1087 GKFGKDGK
+1087 
-1095 TFVVHLTHKVV
+1095 
-1106 PVTPDTPNVPS
+1106 
-1117 NSKVS
+1117 
-1122 KDDLTKTATRTIHYV
+1122 
-1137 ENDQNGAE
+1137 
-1145 LKESTV
+1145 
-1151 QTVNYTGTAYVDV
+1151 
-1164 VTGQMVNAKADG
+1164 
-1176 EDAQGNT
+1176 
-1183 TYVVDT
+1183 
-1189 DNKKQPLIAW
+1189 
-1199 TTDNDGKFAQV
+1199 
-1210 TPDASIKKGDDT
+1210 
-1222 WTTGV
+1222 
-1227 KSVDEKNAPD
+1227 
-1237 VSTITGKTTNEDV
+1237 
-1250 YVPYTLS
+1250 
-1257 QKTYTGTKET
+1257 
-1267 TSVTRVISYLDN
+1267 
-1279 ETKQPVSDAVKQ
+1279 
-1291 TATLSRTRIKDEK
+1291 
-1304 DNVIGYG
+1304 
-1311 SVSEDGHSYTLN
+1311 
-1323 NDWTI
+1323 
-1328 DSNGWVAQVSPDET
+1328 
-1342 AKGYK
+1342 
-1347 KTPHFEDGKDASTVA
+1347 
-1362 ADAPSITD
+1362 
-1370 PQDVTVNVFYDH
+1370 
-1382 DTTPVTPD
+1382 
-1390 KPGHGLTHDDL
+1390 
-1401 NKDVTRTINYVDM
+1401 
-1414 TGAAVNGA
+1414 
-1422 PDGKSTY
+1422 
-1429 TQTAHFT
+1429 
-1436 RTAIVDKVNDKLLG
+1436 
-1450 YEINGDGSVDI
+1450 
-1461 TPDAGD
+1461 
-1467 FAWKST
+1467 
-1473 DANLPAVTSKTPSE
+1473 
-1487 VGYDSVDTPVVQ
+1487 
-1499 ATTVAY
+1499 
-1505 NSEPINVTVTYS
+1505 
-1517 KNAQQG
+1517 
-1523 SFQIHYIDEDNNN
+1523 
-1536 AILHQDTVS
+1536 
-1545 GKIGDSVTYSTADQ
+1545 
-1559 IKLWESKGYVLDHD
+1559 
-1573 GYTTQTT
+1573 
-1580 INEDNNGKT
+1580 
-1589 YIVSFKHGR
+1589 
-1598 KNGTTETIVPTET
+1598 
-1611 IHFQYA
+1611 
-1617 DGTKA
+1617 
-1622 ADDVYGNAGDFK
+1622 
-1634 FTRTPIIDT
+1634 
-1643 VTGQVVDPGT
+1643 
-1653 WNKESYTFDDGQK
+1653 
-1666 NVKVINGYVADKVT
+1666 
-1680 YGNRTATPNDLNVE
+1680 NVE

-1794 KVIYHDDTTGQDL
+1794 KVIYHDDTTNQDL
-1807 ESWSSDTNGNKK
+1807 ESWNSDNNGVKR

-1831 INRVVQGYEA
+1831 INKVVEGYEA
-1841 KGYYYVTTD
+1841 RGYYYVTTD
-1850 GTLPTTIPADGAT
+1850 GTLPTMIPASDTT

-1893 YTSTLYYQDSEG
+1893 YTSTLHYQDSEG
-1905 KTLSPD
+1905 KTLSPN

-1961 VARKI
+1961 VARKT

-1986 LEDTVVYDKVGKLV
+1986 LEDTVVYNKVGKLV

-2024 PTKVIPNEPVP
+2024 PTRVIPNEPVP

-2090 GNIGGKVDYSTAS
+2090 GNIGGKIDYSTAS

-2156 NKPVDPDHPDTPT
+2156 NKPVDLDHPDTPT

-2460 NGRITGK
+2460 NGKITGK

-2511 AGETVTQNGNN
+2511 AGETVTQNSNN
-2522 SSIVITLANKPAPV
+2522 SSIVITLANEPAPV

-2572 YDKSAVIT
+2572 YDKSTVIT
-2580 ELINKGYKLVNGGED
+2580 ELINKGYKLVDGGED

-2620 ENPSKPGEPINPN
+2620 ENPGKPGEPINPN

-2711 GYHADKRNAGGSV
+2711 GYYADKRNAGGSV

-2866 FPAGVVF
+2866 FPAGAVF

-3008 IPTDPSGNPIPNVP
+3008 IPTDPSGNPIPNVSTP
-3022 TLTYPTDPTDP
+3022 TYPTDPTDP

-3060 GKDTSVPYNPIV
+3060 GKDTPVPYNPIV

-3150 KHGTVPVTPENPGKS
+3150 KHGTVPVTPENPGKP

-3287 PSGTPISNV
+3287 PSGTPIPNV

-3318 KVPDMTPSTPTVT
+3318 DIPGMTPSTPTVT

-3344 PVKTLDKV
+3344 SVKTPDKV

-3442 DPNGTPIPNVPTPSY
+3442 DPNGNPIPNVPTPSY
-3457 TNDPTDPTK
+3457 TNDSTDPTK

-3606 PAKEPEAPAEKVSRP
+3606 PAKEPEAPVEKVSRP

>member
-119 SEDKAASTTDATE
+119 SEDKTASTADATE
-132 SKTSDTTKATED
+132 NKTSDTTKAIED

-152 KSTEDKANTDA
+152 KSTENKVNTDA

-184 SKVATTKATTDTA
+184 SKVATTDTA

-209 KTTSVNTTTFNTN
+209 KTTSANTTTFNTN

-236 ESKALAATPRSS
+236 ESKALAATPRAS

-384 SWASGSSNQNGWAVK
+384 SWASGSSNQNGWTVK

-871 QNLNLTRKLT
+871 QNLNLTRRLT

-939 PVEDGYTASIK
+939 PVEDGYTASVK

-994 LPDNYETVVVYG
+994 LPDNYETVVVYKKAK
-1006 MPQEVT
+1006 EVT

-1025 ISTVTDQTVT
+1025 ITNIADQTAT

-1047 ASIVKSLEDQGYKF
+1047 ASTVKSLEDQGYKF

-1068 PDDTNATVLSGDT
+1068 PDDTNVTVLSGDT

-1095 TFVVHLTHKVV
+1095 TFIVHLTHKVV

-1122 KDDLTKTATRTIHYV
+1122 KDDLTKSATRTIHYV

-1176 EDAQGNT
+1176 KDAQGNT

-1304 DNVIGYG
+1304 GNVIGYG

-1401 NKDVTRTINYVDM
+1401 NKDVTRTINYVDT

-1598 KNGTTETIVPTET
+1598 KNGTTETLVPTET

-1622 ADDVYGNAGDFK
+1622 ADDVHGNAGDFK

-1831 INRVVQGYEA
+1831 INRVVQGYET

-1893 YTSTLYYQDSEG
+1893 YTSTLHYQDSEG

-1966 TNNGATVT
+1966 TNNGATVA

-2090 GNIGGKVDYSTAS
+2090 GNIGGKIDYSTAS

-2800 PVPYT
+2800 PV
-2805 PVVPAKDQV
+2805 VPAKDQV

-2926 ADNVQNSKWTRT
+2926 ADNVQSSKWTRT

-3060 GKDTSVPYNPIV
+3060 GKDTPVPYNPIV

-3150 KHGTVPVTPENPGKS
+3150 KHGTVPVTPENPGKP

-3202 DKTPSD
+3202 NKTPSD

-3287 PSGTPISNV
+3287 PSGNPIPNV

-3318 KVPDMTPSTPTVT
+3318 EVPDMTPSTPTVT

-3344 PVKTLDKV
+3344 PVKTPDKV

-3442 DPNGTPIPNVPTPSY
+3442 DPNGNPIPNVPTPSY